1 MSEEVNLSEE
11 SNNSENEANN
21 PENEAN
27 NSENEPLDQKELLE
41 DVAEIRQMIH
51 QQRFAECN
59 PMLFAIIKNCPNQQP
74 YIHRLV
80 QGLLST
86 VIANL
91 SLFQRKKM
99 SSVMLGFLKQDAK
112 AIKEFE
118 IPETTPETRAKLVSE
133 AISELDQFLVD
144 VEMDIRSE
152 LGVFKDLKKKGEE
165 IDVKEVKP
173 TLEKFVSREAMLF
186 LNHDLSKEEQD
197 QASATLYQEWEECRE
212 KIFGRFVSSGHWNDE
227 ERAEVKD
234 TILSPTVDSL
244 TSQLLVSAITLS
256 AATVF
261 DMGKFTLL
269 YDIYRQTDDDEVKV
283 RALLGW
289 LLVSMNSSCYEQH
302 PDFLSFAEQLTE
314 DCKNDSDLLA
324 EIIKAQKMLAVTVF
338 SEQKSIDYTNDI
350 MSSLS
355 KRFLGDLKNKVAD
368 LLEAD
373 EDMRNIFGVEDDEE
387 TSDEES
393 PIRSVDINTDE
404 DGDPALNVGV
414 DSPLSMDEMMD
425 KGIDILL
432 PQFKMLRD
440 QTEFFTHLYNWFM
453 PFYLKNPHITEA
465 LGFVDEKRKF
475 CKAFCSTARS
485 CPADAYSLANLIVS
499 HPNEI
504 PENIVDC
511 YDDPEDEEDGSKP
524 ADEEEIVNEF
534 FKEPEEHRAKR
545 IRINYIRNL
554 LRFSKFYKEKD
565 ELFTI
570 LDELDDDKP
579 AYAVLA
585 GPLFQ
590 DEFFDKYRMAIA
602 RYSFRRE
609 FPDMVDVMLE
619 GVPCDTLEMH
629 FMKGWVCMQKEDDH
643 SLRMAVDHFKEML
656 KMQPDMKPV
665 YLQLGI
671 CYRKLCQVDEYLENF
686 DKLMEFKDSFS
697 EEELFELKLEKLKF
711 IVMNNRLE
719 EAMPLAYELDYTHPE
734 SQMAGALLTQLLI
747 KIGGEHTE
755 GNFQKAHQRLD
766 EYFAEVNEL
775 FGSFEKMKK
784 SGKDPKNMMMQA
796 MDLFFKMM
804 KNDKAAEAYNNY
816 SLGLLALI
824 EHQPKKAVGPFF
836 RAYAYYE
843 DKDQDVF
850 FEVLREDYKWLKN
863 YGCSFTDIMIIYNQ
877 VVAEHQQSQEEL
889 KKYADKSE

>member
-11 SNNSENEANN
+11 SNN
-21 PENEAN
+21 PEEDV
-27 NSENEPLDQKELLE
+27 LDQDFLLE
-41 DVAEIRQMIH
+41 KVDEMRDLIH
-51 QQRFAECN
+51 QQRFTECK
-59 PMLFAIIKNCPNQQP
+59 PILVAIFENCPNHKQ
-74 YIHRLV
+74 YMRRLMH
-80 QGLLST
+80 GLLKT
-86 VIANL
+86 VLANM
-91 SLFQRKKM
+91 SLLQCKKLPDD
-99 SSVMLGFLKQDAK
+99 MLGFLKQYVKPSEELD
-112 AIKEFE
+112 
-118 IPETTPETRAKLVSE
+118 IPEMTPEARTKFVFGAV
-133 AISELDQFLVD
+133 SELDQLLVD
-144 VEMDIRSE
+144 IEMDIRSDQ
-152 LGVFKDLKKKGEE
+152 GIFKDLKKQGEA
-165 IDVKEVKP
+165 IDIKEVKP

-197 QASATLYQEWEECRE
+197 QASARLYQEWEEFRE
-212 KIFGRFVSSGHWNDE
+212 KIFDRFVSSGYWNNE
-227 ERAEVKD
+227 ERAVVKD

-269 YDIYRQTDDDEVKV
+269 YDIYRLADDDEVKV

-289 LLVSMNSSCYEQH
+289 LLVSTNCGCYEQQ
-302 PDFLSFAEQLTE
+302 PDFRSFAEQLTE
-314 DCKNDSDLLA
+314 DCKNDPDLLA

-350 MSSLS
+350 MASLS
-355 KRFLGDLKNKVAD
+355 KRFLDDLRDKVAD
-368 LLEAD
+368 LLEAG
-373 EDMRNIFGVEDDEE
+373 EDMRNIFGIEDDEE
-387 TSDEES
+387 TSEES
-393 PIRSVDINTDE
+393 PIRSDDTNTDE
-404 DGDPALNVGV
+404 DRIPNLDA
-414 DSPLSMDEMMD
+414 DIESPLSMDEMMD

-511 YDDPEDEEDGSKP
+511 YDDPEDEEDGSES
-524 ADEEEIVNEF
+524 ADEEEIVKEF
-534 FKEPEEHRAKR
+534 FNEPEEHHAKR

-554 LRFSKFYKEKD
+554 MRFSKFYTAKD
-565 ELFTI
+565 EIFNI

-609 FPDMVDVMLE
+609 FPDLVEVMLE

-629 FMKGWVCMQKEDDH
+629 FMKGWVCMQKGDNH
-643 SLRMAVDHFKEML
+643 SLRMAVDHFKKML
-656 KMQPDMKPV
+656 KIKPDMKQV
-665 YLQLGI
+665 YLQLGT
-671 CYRKLCQVDEYLENF
+671 CYRNLIQVDEYLENF

-697 EEELFELKLEKLKF
+697 EEELFELKLDKLKF
-711 IVMNNRLE
+711 IVMNNRFE
-719 EAMPLAYELDYTHPE
+719 EAMPLAYELDYTHSE
-734 SQMAGALLTQLLI
+734 NQMAGALLTQLLI
-747 KIGGEHTE
+747 KIGGEHAE
-755 GNFQKAHQRLD
+755 ENFQKAHQRLD

-775 FGSFEKMKK
+775 FGNFEKMKK
-784 SGKDPKNMMMQA
+784 AGKDTKNMMMQA

-804 KNDKAAEAYNNY
+804 KNDKLAEAYNNY

-824 EHQPKKAVGPFF
+824 EHQPKKAMGPFF
-836 RAYAYYE
+836 RVYAYYVE
-843 DKDQDVF
+843 KDENVF
-850 FEVLREDYKWLKN
+850 FEALKEDYKWLKN
-863 YGCSFTDIMIIYNQ
+863 YGCSYTDLMIIYNQ
-877 VVAEHQQSQEEL
+877 VVAEHQKSQEEI

>member
-11 SNNSENEANN
+11 SNN
-21 PENEAN
+21 PEEVLA
-27 NSENEPLDQKELLE
+27 QKELLE
-41 DVAEIRQMIH
+41 DVVEIRQMIH

-59 PMLFAIIKNCPNQQP
+59 PMLFAIVKNSPNHQP

-86 VIANL
+86 VIASL
-91 SLFQRKKM
+91 SLFQRKKI
-99 SSVMLGFLKQDAK
+99 STEMLGFLKLDAK
-112 AIKEFE
+112 AVKEFK
-118 IPETTPETRAKLVSE
+118 IPETTPEGRAKLVSE

-144 VEMDIRSE
+144 IEMDIRSE
-152 LGVFKDLKKKGEE
+152 QGIFKDLKKLGEE
-165 IDVKEVKP
+165 IDIKEVKP

-197 QASATLYQEWEECRE
+197 QASARLYQEWEEYRE
-212 KIFGRFVSSGHWNDE
+212 KIFDRFVSSGYWNDE
-227 ERAEVKD
+227 ERAVVKD

-269 YDIYRQTDDDEVKV
+269 YDIYRLADDDEVKV

-289 LLVSMNSSCYEQH
+289 LLVSTNCGCYEQQ
-302 PDFLSFAEQLTE
+302 PDFRSFAEQLTE

-350 MSSLS
+350 MASLS
-355 KRFLGDLKNKVAD
+355 KRFLGDLKDKVAN

-373 EDMRNIFGVEDDEE
+373 EDMQNIFGIEDDEE
-387 TSDEES
+387 TSEES

-404 DGDPALNVGV
+404 DGIPNLDVDM

-511 YDDPEDEEDGSKP
+511 YDDPEDEGDGSEP

-534 FKEPEEHRAKR
+534 FKEPGEHRAKR

-554 LRFSKFYKEKD
+554 LRFSKFYTAKD
-565 ELFTI
+565 EIFNI

-609 FPDMVDVMLE
+609 FPDLVEVMLE

-643 SLRMAVDHFKEML
+643 SLRMAVDHFKKML
-656 KMQPDMKPV
+656 KIKPDMKQV

-671 CYRKLCQVDEYLENF
+671 CYRNLIQVDEYLENF

-697 EEELFELKLEKLKF
+697 EEELFELKLDKLKF
-711 IVMNNRLE
+711 IVMNNRFE

-734 SQMAGALLTQLLI
+734 NQMAGALLTQLLI
-747 KIGGEHTE
+747 KIGGEHAE
-755 GNFQKAHQRLD
+755 ENFQKAHQRLD
-766 EYFAEVNEL
+766 EYFAEANEL

-784 SGKDPKNMMMQA
+784 EGKDTKNMMMQA

-824 EHQPKKAVGPFF
+824 EHQPKKAMGPFF
-836 RAYAYYE
+836 RAYAYYVE
-843 DKDQDVF
+843 KDENVF
-850 FEVLREDYKWLKN
+850 FEALKEDYKWLKN
-863 YGCSFTDIMIIYNQ
+863 YGCSYTDLMIIYNQ
-877 VVAEHQQSQEEL
+877 IVAEHQQSQEEI

>member
-11 SNNSENEANN
+11 SNN
-21 PENEAN
+21 PEEDV
-27 NSENEPLDQKELLE
+27 LDQDFLLE
-41 DVAEIRQMIH
+41 KVDEMRQLIH
-51 QQRFAECN
+51 QQRFSECK
-59 PMLFAIIKNCPNQQP
+59 PMLVEVFTPFSSNKQYINRLMQNLLTSLFANM
-74 YIHRLV
+74 
-80 QGLLST
+80 
-86 VIANL
+86 
-91 SLFQRKKM
+91 SLFQRKKIPDGVFGIPIQHNK
-99 SSVMLGFLKQDAK
+99 S
-112 AIKEFE
+112 FE
-118 IPETTPETRAKLVSE
+118 ELDIPEMTPEARAKYISN
-133 AISELDQFLVD
+133 AISELDQLLED
-144 VEMDIRSE
+144 IEMDIRSE
-152 LGVFKDLKKKGEE
+152 QGIFKDLKKQGEE
-165 IDVKEVKP
+165 IDIKEVKP

-197 QASATLYQEWEECRE
+197 LASARLYQEWEEYRE
-212 KIFGRFVSSGHWNDE
+212 KIFDRFVSSGYWNDE
-227 ERAEVKD
+227 ERAVVKD

-269 YDIYRQTDDDEVKV
+269 YDIYRLADDDEVKV

-289 LLVSMNSSCYEQH
+289 LLVSTNCGSYEQQ
-302 PDFLSFAEQLTE
+302 PDFRSFAEQFTE

-350 MSSLS
+350 MASLS
-355 KRFLGDLKNKVAD
+355 KRFLDDLRDKVAD

-373 EDMRNIFGVEDDEE
+373 EDMRNIFGIEDDEE
-387 TSDEES
+387 TSEES
-393 PIRSVDINTDE
+393 PIRSDDTNTDK
-404 DGDPALNVGV
+404 DGIPNLDA
-414 DSPLSMDEMMD
+414 DIESPLSMDEMMD

-485 CPADAYSLANLIVS
+485 CPADAYSLANLIIS

-511 YDDPEDEEDGSKP
+511 YDDPEDEGDGSEP

-534 FKEPEEHRAKR
+534 FKEPGEHRAKR

-609 FPDMVDVMLE
+609 FPDLVEVMLE

-629 FMKGWVCMQKEDDH
+629 FMKGWVCMQKGDNH
-643 SLRMAVDHFKEML
+643 SLRMAVDYFKKML
-656 KMQPDMKPV
+656 KIKPDMKQV
-665 YLQLGI
+665 YLQLGT
-671 CYRKLCQVDEYLENF
+671 CYRNLIQVDEYLDNF

-697 EEELFELKLEKLKF
+697 EEELFELKLDKLKF
-711 IVMNNRLE
+711 IVMNNRFE

-734 SQMAGALLTQLLI
+734 NQMAGALLTQLLI
-747 KIGGEHTE
+747 KIGGEHAE
-755 GNFQKAHQRLD
+755 ENFQKAHQRLD

-784 SGKDPKNMMMQA
+784 AGKDTKNMMMQA

-804 KNDKAAEAYNNY
+804 KNDKLAEAYNNY

-824 EHQPKKAVGPFF
+824 EHQPKKAMGPFF
-836 RAYAYYE
+836 RVYAYYVE
-843 DKDQDVF
+843 KDENVF
-850 FEVLREDYKWLKN
+850 FEALKEDYKWLKN
-863 YGCSFTDIMIIYNQ
+863 YGCSYTDLMIIYNQ
-877 VVAEHQQSQEEL
+877 VVAEHQKSQEEI

>member
-11 SNNSENEANN
+11 SNSQEEV
-21 PENEAN
+21 
-27 NSENEPLDQKELLE
+27 LDQDFLLE
-41 DVAEIRQMIH
+41 KVDEMRDLIH
-51 QQRFAECN
+51 QQRFAECK
-59 PMLFAIIKNCPNQQP
+59 PMLVAIFENCPNHKQ
-74 YIHRLV
+74 YMRRLMH
-80 QGLLST
+80 GLLTT
-86 VIANL
+86 VLANM
-91 SLFQRKKM
+91 SLLQRKKLPDD
-99 SSVMLGFLKQDAK
+99 MLGILKQYVKPSEELD
-112 AIKEFE
+112 
-118 IPETTPETRAKLVSE
+118 IPEMTPEARTKFVFGAV
-133 AISELDQFLVD
+133 SELDQLLED
-144 VEMDIRSE
+144 IEMDIRSE
-152 LGVFKDLKKKGEE
+152 QGIFKDLKKQGEA
-165 IDVKEVKP
+165 IDIKEVKS

-197 QASATLYQEWEECRE
+197 QASARLYQEWEEYRE
-212 KIFGRFVSSGHWNDE
+212 KIFDRFVSSGYWNDE
-227 ERAEVKD
+227 ERAAVKD

-269 YDIYRQTDDDEVKV
+269 YDIYRLADDDEVKV

-289 LLVSMNSSCYEQH
+289 LLVSTNCGCYEQQ
-302 PDFLSFAEQLTE
+302 PDFRSFAEQLTE

-350 MSSLS
+350 MASLS
-355 KRFLGDLKNKVAD
+355 KRFLGDLKDKVAN

-373 EDMRNIFGVEDDEE
+373 EDMRNIFEIDEDEE
-387 TSDEES
+387 TSEES

-404 DGDPALNVGV
+404 DGIPNLDVDM

-511 YDDPEDEEDGSKP
+511 YDDPEDEGDGSEP

-534 FKEPEEHRAKR
+534 FKEPGEHRAKR

-609 FPDMVDVMLE
+609 FPDLVEVMLE

-629 FMKGWVCMQKEDDH
+629 FMKGWVCMQKGNNH
-643 SLRMAVDHFKEML
+643 SLRMAVDHFKKML
-656 KMQPDMKPV
+656 KIKPDMKQV

-671 CYRKLCQVDEYLENF
+671 CYRNLIQVDEYLENF

-697 EEELFELKLEKLKF
+697 EEELFELKLDKLKF
-711 IVMNNRLE
+711 LVMNNRLE

-734 SQMAGALLTQLLI
+734 NQMAGALLTQLLI
-747 KIGGEHTE
+747 KIGGEHAE
-755 GNFQKAHQRLD
+755 ENFQKAHQRLD
-766 EYFAEVNEL
+766 EYFAEANEL

-784 SGKDPKNMMMQA
+784 EGKDTKNMMMQA

-824 EHQPKKAVGPFF
+824 EHQPKKAMGPFF
-836 RAYAYYE
+836 RAYAYYVE
-843 DKDQDVF
+843 KDENVF
-850 FEVLREDYKWLKN
+850 FEALKEDYKWLKN
-863 YGCSFTDIMIIYNQ
+863 YGCSYTDLMIIYNQ
-877 VVAEHQQSQEEL
+877 VVAEHQKSQEEI

>member
-11 SNNSENEANN
+11 SNN
-21 PENEAN
+21 PEEDV
-27 NSENEPLDQKELLE
+27 LDQDFLLE
-41 DVAEIRQMIH
+41 KVDEMRDLIH
-51 QQRFAECN
+51 QQRFTECK
-59 PMLFAIIKNCPNQQP
+59 PILVAIFENCPNHKQ
-74 YIHRLV
+74 YMRRLMY
-80 QGLLST
+80 GLLKT
-86 VIANL
+86 VLANM
-91 SLFQRKKM
+91 SLLQCKKLPDD
-99 SSVMLGFLKQDAK
+99 MLGFLKQYVKPSEELD
-112 AIKEFE
+112 
-118 IPETTPETRAKLVSE
+118 IPEMTPEARTKFVFGAV
-133 AISELDQFLVD
+133 SELDQLLVD
-144 VEMDIRSE
+144 IEMDIRSDQ
-152 LGVFKDLKKKGEE
+152 GIFKDLKKQGEA
-165 IDVKEVKP
+165 IDIKEVKP

-197 QASATLYQEWEECRE
+197 QASARLYQEWEEYRE
-212 KIFGRFVSSGHWNDE
+212 KIFDRFVSSGYWNNE
-227 ERAEVKD
+227 ERAVVKD

-269 YDIYRQTDDDEVKV
+269 YDIYRLADDDEVKV

-289 LLVSMNSSCYEQH
+289 LLVSTNCGSYEQQ
-302 PDFLSFAEQLTE
+302 PDFRSFAEQLTE
-314 DCKNDSDLLA
+314 DCKNDPDLLA

-350 MSSLS
+350 MASLS
-355 KRFLGDLKNKVAD
+355 KRFLDDLRDKVAD

-373 EDMRNIFGVEDDEE
+373 EDMRNIFGIEDDEE
-387 TSDEES
+387 TSEES
-393 PIRSVDINTDE
+393 PIRSDETNTDE
-404 DGDPALNVGV
+404 DRIPNLDA
-414 DSPLSMDEMMD
+414 DIESPLSMDEMMD

-499 HPNEI
+499 HSNEI

-511 YDDPEDEEDGSKP
+511 YDDPEDEEDGSES
-524 ADEEEIVNEF
+524 ADEEEIVKEF
-534 FKEPEEHRAKR
+534 FNEPEEHRAKR

-554 LRFSKFYKEKD
+554 MRFSKFYTAKD
-565 ELFTI
+565 EIFNI
-570 LDELDDDKP
+570 FDELDDDKP

-609 FPDMVDVMLE
+609 FPDLVEVMLE

-629 FMKGWVCMQKEDDH
+629 FMKGWVCMQKGDNH
-643 SLRMAVDHFKEML
+643 SLRMAVDHFKKML
-656 KMQPDMKPV
+656 KIKPDMKQV
-665 YLQLGI
+665 YLQLGT
-671 CYRKLCQVDEYLENF
+671 CYRNLIQVDEYLENF

-697 EEELFELKLEKLKF
+697 EEELFELKLDKLKF
-711 IVMNNRLE
+711 IVMNNRFE

-734 SQMAGALLTQLLI
+734 NQMAGALLTQLLI
-747 KIGGEHTE
+747 KIGGEHAE
-755 GNFQKAHQRLD
+755 ENFQKAHQRLD

-784 SGKDPKNMMMQA
+784 AGKDTKNMMMQA

-804 KNDKAAEAYNNY
+804 KNDKLAEAYNNY

-824 EHQPKKAVGPFF
+824 EHQPKKAMGPFF
-836 RAYAYYE
+836 RVYAYYVE
-843 DKDQDVF
+843 KDENVF
-850 FEVLREDYKWLKN
+850 FEALKEDYKWLKN
-863 YGCSFTDIMIIYNQ
+863 YGCSYTDLMIIYNQ
-877 VVAEHQQSQEEL
+877 VVAEHQKSQEEI

>member
-11 SNNSENEANN
+11 SNN
-21 PENEAN
+21 PEEDV
-27 NSENEPLDQKELLE
+27 LDQDFLLE
-41 DVAEIRQMIH
+41 KVDEMRDLIH
-51 QQRFAECN
+51 QQRFTECK
-59 PMLFAIIKNCPNQQP
+59 PILVAIFENCPNHKQ
-74 YIHRLV
+74 YMRRLMH
-80 QGLLST
+80 GLLKT
-86 VIANL
+86 VLANM
-91 SLFQRKKM
+91 SLLQCKKLPDD
-99 SSVMLGFLKQDAK
+99 MLGFLKQYVKPSEELD
-112 AIKEFE
+112 
-118 IPETTPETRAKLVSE
+118 IPEMTPEARTKFVFGAV
-133 AISELDQFLVD
+133 SELDQLLVD
-144 VEMDIRSE
+144 IEMDIRSDQ
-152 LGVFKDLKKKGEE
+152 GIFKDLKKQGEA
-165 IDVKEVKP
+165 IDIKEVKP

-197 QASATLYQEWEECRE
+197 QASARLYQEWEEYRE
-212 KIFGRFVSSGHWNDE
+212 KIFDRFVSSGYWNNE
-227 ERAEVKD
+227 ERAVVKD

-269 YDIYRQTDDDEVKV
+269 YDIYRLADDDEVKV

-289 LLVSMNSSCYEQH
+289 LLVSTNCGSYEQQ
-302 PDFLSFAEQLTE
+302 PDFRSFAEQLTE
-314 DCKNDSDLLA
+314 DCKNDPDLLA

-350 MSSLS
+350 MASLS
-355 KRFLGDLKNKVAD
+355 KRFLDDLRDKVAD

-373 EDMRNIFGVEDDEE
+373 EDMRNIFGIEDDEE
-387 TSDEES
+387 TSEES
-393 PIRSVDINTDE
+393 PIRSDDTNTDK
-404 DGDPALNVGV
+404 DGIPNLDA
-414 DSPLSMDEMMD
+414 DIESPLSMDEMMD

-499 HPNEI
+499 HSNEI

-511 YDDPEDEEDGSKP
+511 YDDPEDEEDGSES
-524 ADEEEIVNEF
+524 ADEEEIVKEF
-534 FKEPEEHRAKR
+534 FNEPEEHRAKR

-554 LRFSKFYKEKD
+554 MRFSKFYTAKD
-565 ELFTI
+565 EIFNI

-609 FPDMVDVMLE
+609 FPDLVEVMLE

-629 FMKGWVCMQKEDDH
+629 FMKGWVCMQKGDNH
-643 SLRMAVDHFKEML
+643 SLRMAVDHFKKML
-656 KMQPDMKPV
+656 KIKPDMKQV
-665 YLQLGI
+665 YLQLGT
-671 CYRKLCQVDEYLENF
+671 CYRNLIQVDEYLDNF

-697 EEELFELKLEKLKF
+697 EEELFELKLDKLKF
-711 IVMNNRLE
+711 IVMNNRFE

-734 SQMAGALLTQLLI
+734 NQMAGALLTQLLI
-747 KIGGEHTE
+747 KIGGEHAE
-755 GNFQKAHQRLD
+755 ENFQKAHQRLD

-784 SGKDPKNMMMQA
+784 AGKDTKNMMMQA

-804 KNDKAAEAYNNY
+804 KNDKLAEAYNNY

-824 EHQPKKAVGPFF
+824 EHQPKKAMGPFF
-836 RAYAYYE
+836 RVYAYYVE
-843 DKDQDVF
+843 KDENVF
-850 FEVLREDYKWLKN
+850 FEALKEDYKWLKN
-863 YGCSFTDIMIIYNQ
+863 YGCSYTDLMIIYNQ
-877 VVAEHQQSQEEL
+877 VVAEHQKSQEEI

>member
-11 SNNSENEANN
+11 SNN
-21 PENEAN
+21 PEEV
-27 NSENEPLDQKELLE
+27 LDQDELLE
-41 DVAEIRQMIH
+41 KIDEMRQLIH
-51 QQRFAECN
+51 QQRFTECKPLLVAVFTPLPSN
-59 PMLFAIIKNCPNQQP
+59 KQ
-74 YIHRLV
+74 YVKRLL
-80 QGLLST
+80 QSLLT
-86 VIANL
+86 ALAANM
-91 SLFQRKKM
+91 SLFQRKKIPDG
-99 SSVMLGFLKQDAK
+99 VFGFPLQH
-112 AIKEFE
+112 IKSFE
-118 IPETTPETRAKLVSE
+118 ELDIPEMTPETRAKYISS
-133 AISELDQFLVD
+133 AISGLDQLLED
-144 VEMDIRSE
+144 IEMDIRSDQ
-152 LGVFKDLKKKGEE
+152 GVFKDLKKQGEA
-165 IDVKEVKP
+165 IDIKEVKP

-197 QASATLYQEWEECRE
+197 QASARLYQEWEEYRE
-212 KIFGRFVSSGHWNDE
+212 KIFGRFVSSGHWTDE
-227 ERAEVKD
+227 ECAAVKD
-234 TILSPTVDSL
+234 SILSPTVDSL

-289 LLVSMNSSCYEQH
+289 LLVSMNSSYCEQH
-302 PDFLSFAEQLTE
+302 PDFRSFAEQLTE
-314 DCKNDSDLLA
+314 DCKNDQDLLA
-324 EIIKAQKMLAVTVF
+324 DIIKAQKMLAVTVF

-368 LLEAD
+368 LLDAD
-373 EDMRNIFGVEDDEE
+373 EDMRNIFEIDEDEE
-387 TSDEES
+387 TSEEES
-393 PIRSVDINTDE
+393 PIRSVDINIDE
-404 DGDPALNVGV
+404 DGVDNLNVGV

-440 QTEFFTHLYNWFM
+440 QTDFFTHLYNWFM
-453 PFYLKNPHITEA
+453 PFYLKNPHVTEA

-485 CPADAYSLANLIVS
+485 CPADAYSLANLIIS

-511 YDDPEDEEDGSKP
+511 YDDPEDEGDGSEP

-534 FKEPEEHRAKR
+534 FKEPGEHRAKR

-554 LRFSKFYKEKD
+554 LRFSKFYKGKD

-609 FPDMVDVMLE
+609 FPDMVEVMLE

-643 SLRMAVDHFKEML
+643 SLRMAVSHFKEML
-656 KMQPDMKPV
+656 KMQPDMKQV

-671 CYRKLCQVDEYLENF
+671 CYRNLIQVDEYLENF

-697 EEELFELKLEKLKF
+697 EEELFELKLDKLKF
-711 IVMNNRLE
+711 IVMNNRFE

-734 SQMAGALLTQLLI
+734 NQMAGALLTQLLI

-755 GNFQKAHQRLD
+755 ENFQKAHQRLD
-766 EYFAEVNEL
+766 EYFAEANEL

-784 SGKDPKNMMMQA
+784 EGKDTKNMMMQA

-824 EHQPKKAVGPFF
+824 EHQPKKAMGPFF
-836 RAYAYYE
+836 RAYAYYVE
-843 DKDQDVF
+843 KDENVF
-850 FEVLREDYKWLKN
+850 FEALKEDYKWLKD
-863 YGCSFTDIMIIYNQ
+863 YGCSYTDLMIIYNQ
-877 VVAEHQQSQEEL
+877 VVAEHQKSQEEI

>member
-21 PENEAN
+21 PENE
-27 NSENEPLDQKELLE
+27 SLDQKELLE
-41 DVAEIRQMIH
+41 DVAEMRQLIH
-51 QQRFAECN
+51 QQRFAECK
-59 PMLFAIIKNCPNQQP
+59 PLLIAILKNCPNNQP
-74 YIHRLV
+74 YMNRLG
-80 QGLLST
+80 QGLLT
-86 VIANL
+86 TAVVNL

-99 SSVMLGFLKQDAK
+99 PDEMLGFLKLENK
-112 AIKEFE
+112 ALKEFE
-118 IPETTPETRAKLVSE
+118 IPETTPEGRAKQISY
-133 AISELDQFLVD
+133 AISELDQLLVD
-144 VEMDIRSE
+144 IEMDIRSE
-152 LGVFKDLKKKGEE
+152 QGIFKDLKKQGEE
-165 IDVKEVKP
+165 IDIKEVKP

-212 KIFGRFVSSGHWNDE
+212 KIFGRFVSSGYWNDE
-227 ERAEVKD
+227 ERAAVKD

-269 YDIYRQTDDDEVKV
+269 YDIYRQADDDEVKV

-302 PDFLSFAEQLTE
+302 PDFRSFAEQLTE
-314 DCKNDSDLLA
+314 DCKNDPDLLA

-355 KRFLGDLKNKVAD
+355 KRFLGELKNKVAD
-368 LLEAD
+368 LLDAD

-387 TSDEES
+387 TSEEES

-511 YDDPEDEEDGSKP
+511 YDDPEDEGDGSET

-629 FMKGWVCMQKEDDH
+629 FMKGWVCMQKEDDP

-747 KIGGEHTE
+747 KTGGEHAE
-755 GNFQKAHQRLD
+755 ENFQKAHQRLD

-877 VVAEHQQSQEEL
+877 IVAEHQQSQEEL

>member
-11 SNNSENEANN
+11 SNN
-21 PENEAN
+21 PEEDV
-27 NSENEPLDQKELLE
+27 LDQDFLLE
-41 DVAEIRQMIH
+41 KVDEMRDLIH
-51 QQRFAECN
+51 QQRFSECK
-59 PMLFAIIKNCPNQQP
+59 PMLVEVFTPFSSNKQYINRLLQSLLTSLFANM
-74 YIHRLV
+74 
-80 QGLLST
+80 
-86 VIANL
+86 
-91 SLFQRKKM
+91 SLFQRKKIPDG
-99 SSVMLGFLKQDAK
+99 VFGFPIQHNKS
-112 AIKEFE
+112 FE
-118 IPETTPETRAKLVSE
+118 ELDIPEMTPEARAKY
-133 AISELDQFLVD
+133 ISSTISGLDQLLVD
-144 VEMDIRSE
+144 VEMDIRSDQ
-152 LGVFKDLKKKGEE
+152 GVFKDLKKLGEE
-165 IDVKEVKP
+165 IDIKEVKS

-197 QASATLYQEWEECRE
+197 QASARLYQEWEECRE
-212 KIFGRFVSSGHWNDE
+212 KIFGRFVSSGYWNDE
-227 ERAEVKD
+227 ERAAVKD

-289 LLVSMNSSCYEQH
+289 LLVSTNCGCYEQH
-302 PDFLSFAEQLTE
+302 PDFRSFAEQLTE

-368 LLEAD
+368 LLDAD
-373 EDMRNIFGVEDDEE
+373 EDMRNLFGIDEDEE
-387 TSDEES
+387 TSEEES

-404 DGDPALNVGV
+404 DGVDNLNVDV

-440 QTEFFTHLYNWFM
+440 QTDFFTHLYNWFM
-453 PFYLKNPHITEA
+453 PFYLKNPHVTEA

-485 CPADAYSLANLIVS
+485 CPADAYSLANLIIS

-511 YDDPEDEEDGSKP
+511 YDDPEDDGDGSEP

-534 FKEPEEHRAKR
+534 FKEPGEHRAKR

-609 FPDMVDVMLE
+609 FPDMIEVMLE

-629 FMKGWVCMQKEDDH
+629 FMKGWVCMQKGDDH
-643 SLRMAVDHFKEML
+643 SLRMAVDHFKKML
-656 KMQPDMKPV
+656 KIKPDMKQV

-671 CYRKLCQVDEYLENF
+671 CYRNLIQVDEYLENF

-697 EEELFELKLEKLKF
+697 EEELFELKLDKLKF
-711 IVMNNRLE
+711 IVMNNRFE

-734 SQMAGALLTQLLI
+734 NQMAGALLTQLLI
-747 KIGGEHTE
+747 KIGGEHAE
-755 GNFQKAHQRLD
+755 ENFQKAHQRLD

-775 FGSFEKMKK
+775 FGSFDKMKK
-784 SGKDPKNMMMQA
+784 SGKDTKNMMMQA

-804 KNDKAAEAYNNY
+804 KNDKLAEAYNNY
-816 SLGLLALI
+816 SQGLLALI
-824 EHQPKKAVGPFF
+824 EHQPKKALEPFF
-836 RAYAYYE
+836 RAYAYYVE
-843 DKDQDVF
+843 KDENVF
-850 FEVLREDYKWLKN
+850 FEALKEDYKWLKN
-863 YGCSFTDIMIIYNQ
+863 YGCSYTDLMIIYNQ
-877 VVAEHQQSQEEL
+877 VVAEHQQTEDEL

>member
-11 SNNSENEANN
+11 SNN
-21 PENEAN
+21 PEEDV
-27 NSENEPLDQKELLE
+27 LDQVFLLE
-41 DVAEIRQMIH
+41 KVDEMRDLIH
-51 QQRFAECN
+51 QQRFTECK
-59 PMLFAIIKNCPNQQP
+59 PILVAIFENCPNHKQ
-74 YIHRLV
+74 YMRRLMH
-80 QGLLST
+80 GLLKT
-86 VIANL
+86 VLANM
-91 SLFQRKKM
+91 SLLQCKKLPDD
-99 SSVMLGFLKQDAK
+99 MLGFLKQYVKPSEELD
-112 AIKEFE
+112 
-118 IPETTPETRAKLVSE
+118 IPEMTPEARTKFVFGAV
-133 AISELDQFLVD
+133 SELDQLLVD
-144 VEMDIRSE
+144 IEMDIRSDQ
-152 LGVFKDLKKKGEE
+152 GIFKDLKKQGEA
-165 IDVKEVKP
+165 IDIKEVKP

-197 QASATLYQEWEECRE
+197 QASARLYQEWEEYRE
-212 KIFGRFVSSGHWNDE
+212 KIFDRFVSSGYWNNE
-227 ERAEVKD
+227 ERAVVKD

-269 YDIYRQTDDDEVKV
+269 YDIYRLADDDEVKV

-289 LLVSMNSSCYEQH
+289 LLVSTNCGSYEQQ
-302 PDFLSFAEQLTE
+302 PDFRSFAEQLTE
-314 DCKNDSDLLA
+314 DCKNDPDLLA

-350 MSSLS
+350 MASLS
-355 KRFLGDLKNKVAD
+355 KRFLDDLRDKVAD

-373 EDMRNIFGVEDDEE
+373 EDMRNIFGIEDDEE
-387 TSDEES
+387 TSEES
-393 PIRSVDINTDE
+393 PIRSDDTNTDE
-404 DGDPALNVGV
+404 DRIPNLDA
-414 DSPLSMDEMMD
+414 DIESPLSMDEMMD

-499 HPNEI
+499 HSNEI

-511 YDDPEDEEDGSKP
+511 YDDPEDEEDGSES
-524 ADEEEIVNEF
+524 ADEEEIVKDF
-534 FKEPEEHRAKR
+534 FNEPEEHRAKR

-554 LRFSKFYKEKD
+554 MRFSKFYTAKD
-565 ELFTI
+565 EIFNI
-570 LDELDDDKP
+570 FDELDDDKP

-609 FPDMVDVMLE
+609 FPDLVEVMLE

-629 FMKGWVCMQKEDDH
+629 FMKGWVCMQKGDNH
-643 SLRMAVDHFKEML
+643 SLRMAVDHFKKML
-656 KMQPDMKPV
+656 KIKPDMKQV
-665 YLQLGI
+665 YLQLGT
-671 CYRKLCQVDEYLENF
+671 CYRNLIQVDEYLENF

-697 EEELFELKLEKLKF
+697 EEELFELKLDKLKF
-711 IVMNNRLE
+711 IVMNNRFE

-734 SQMAGALLTQLLI
+734 NQMAGALLTQLLI
-747 KIGGEHTE
+747 KIGGEHAE
-755 GNFQKAHQRLD
+755 ENFQKAHQRLD

-784 SGKDPKNMMMQA
+784 AGKDTKNMMMQA

-804 KNDKAAEAYNNY
+804 KNDKLAEAYNNY

-824 EHQPKKAVGPFF
+824 EHQPKKAMGPFF
-836 RAYAYYE
+836 RVYAYYVE
-843 DKDQDVF
+843 KDENVF
-850 FEVLREDYKWLKN
+850 FEALKEDYKWLKN
-863 YGCSFTDIMIIYNQ
+863 YGCSYTDLMIIYNQ
-877 VVAEHQQSQEEL
+877 VVAEHQKSQEEI

>member
-11 SNNSENEANN
+11 SNN
-21 PENEAN
+21 PEEV
-27 NSENEPLDQKELLE
+27 LDQDELLE
-41 DVAEIRQMIH
+41 KIDEMRQLIH
-51 QQRFAECN
+51 QQRFTECKPLLVAAFTPLPSN
-59 PMLFAIIKNCPNQQP
+59 KQYVN
-74 YIHRLV
+74 RLL
-80 QGLLST
+80 QSLLT
-86 VIANL
+86 ALAANM
-91 SLFQRKKM
+91 SLFQRKKIPDG
-99 SSVMLGFLKQDAK
+99 VFGFPLQH
-112 AIKEFE
+112 IKSFE
-118 IPETTPETRAKLVSE
+118 ELDIPEMTPETRAKYISS
-133 AISELDQFLVD
+133 AISGLDQLLED
-144 VEMDIRSE
+144 IEMDIRSDQ
-152 LGVFKDLKKKGEE
+152 GVFKDLKKQGEA
-165 IDVKEVKP
+165 IDIKEVKP

-197 QASATLYQEWEECRE
+197 QASARLYQEWEEYRE
-212 KIFGRFVSSGHWNDE
+212 KIFGRFVSSGHWTDE
-227 ERAEVKD
+227 ECAAVKD

-289 LLVSMNSSCYEQH
+289 LLVSMNSSYCEQH
-302 PDFLSFAEQLTE
+302 PDFRSFAEQLTE

-324 EIIKAQKMLAVTVF
+324 DIIKAQKMLAVTVF

-368 LLEAD
+368 LLDAD
-373 EDMRNIFGVEDDEE
+373 EDMRNLFEIDEDEE
-387 TSDEES
+387 TSEEES

-404 DGDPALNVGV
+404 DGVDNLNVGV

-440 QTEFFTHLYNWFM
+440 QTDFFTHLYNWFM
-453 PFYLKNPHITEA
+453 PFYLKNPHVTEA

-485 CPADAYSLANLIVS
+485 CPADAYSLANLIIS

-511 YDDPEDEEDGSKP
+511 YDDPEDEGDGSEP

-534 FKEPEEHRAKR
+534 FKEPGEHRAKR

-554 LRFSKFYKEKD
+554 LRFSKFYKGKD

-609 FPDMVDVMLE
+609 FPDLVEVMLE

-643 SLRMAVDHFKEML
+643 SLRMAVSHFKEML
-656 KMQPDMKPV
+656 KMQPDMKQV

-671 CYRKLCQVDEYLENF
+671 CYRNLIQVDEYLENF

-697 EEELFELKLEKLKF
+697 EEELFELKLDKLKF
-711 IVMNNRLE
+711 IVMNNRFE

-734 SQMAGALLTQLLI
+734 NQMAGALLTQLLI
-747 KIGGEHTE
+747 KIGGEHAE
-755 GNFQKAHQRLD
+755 ENFQKAHQRLD
-766 EYFAEVNEL
+766 EYFAEANEL

-784 SGKDPKNMMMQA
+784 EGKDTKNMMMQA

-824 EHQPKKAVGPFF
+824 EHQPKKALEPFF
-836 RAYAYYE
+836 RAYAYYVE
-843 DKDQDVF
+843 KDENVF
-850 FEVLREDYKWLKN
+850 FEALKEDYKWLKN
-863 YGCSFTDIMIIYNQ
+863 YGCSYTDLMIIYNQ
-877 VVAEHQQSQEEL
+877 VVAEHQQTEDEL

>member
-11 SNNSENEANN
+11 SNN
-21 PENEAN
+21 PEEVLA
-27 NSENEPLDQKELLE
+27 QKELLE
-41 DVAEIRQMIH
+41 DVVEIRQMIH

-59 PMLFAIIKNCPNQQP
+59 PMLFAIIKNSPNHQP

-86 VIANL
+86 VIASL
-91 SLFQRKKM
+91 SLFQRKKI
-99 SSVMLGFLKQDAK
+99 STEMLGFLKLDAK
-112 AIKEFE
+112 AVKEFK
-118 IPETTPETRAKLVSE
+118 IPETTPEGRAKLVSD

-144 VEMDIRSE
+144 IEMDIRSE
-152 LGVFKDLKKKGEE
+152 QGIFKDLKKQGEA
-165 IDVKEVKP
+165 IDIKEVKP

-197 QASATLYQEWEECRE
+197 QASACLYQEWEEYRE
-212 KIFGRFVSSGHWNDE
+212 KIFDRFVTAGYWNDE
-227 ERAEVKD
+227 ERAVVKD

-269 YDIYRQTDDDEVKV
+269 YDIYRLADDDEVKV

-289 LLVSMNSSCYEQH
+289 LLVSTNCGCYEQH
-302 PDFLSFAEQLTE
+302 PDFRSFAEQLTE
-314 DCKNDSDLLA
+314 DCKNDPDLLA

-350 MSSLS
+350 MASLS
-355 KRFLGDLKNKVAD
+355 KRFLGDLKDKVAD

-373 EDMRNIFGVEDDEE
+373 EDMRNIFEIDEDEE
-387 TSDEES
+387 TSEES

-404 DGDPALNVGV
+404 DGIDNLDA
-414 DSPLSMDEMMD
+414 DIESPLSMDEMMD

-511 YDDPEDEEDGSKP
+511 YDDPEDEEDGSVS
-524 ADEEEIVNEF
+524 ADEEEIVKEF
-534 FKEPEEHRAKR
+534 FNEPEEHRAKR

-554 LRFSKFYKEKD
+554 MRFSKFYTAKD
-565 ELFTI
+565 EIFNI

-609 FPDMVDVMLE
+609 FPDLVEVMLE

-629 FMKGWVCMQKEDDH
+629 FMKGWVGMQKGDNH
-643 SLRMAVDHFKEML
+643 GLCMAVDHFKKML
-656 KMQPDMKPV
+656 KIKPDMKQV

-671 CYRKLCQVDEYLENF
+671 CYRNLIQVDEYLENF

-697 EEELFELKLEKLKF
+697 EEELFELKLDKLKF
-711 IVMNNRLE
+711 IVMNNRFE

-734 SQMAGALLTQLLI
+734 NQMAGALLTQLLI
-747 KIGGEHTE
+747 KIGGEHAE
-755 GNFQKAHQRLD
+755 ENFQKAHQRLD

-784 SGKDPKNMMMQA
+784 EGKDTKNMMMQA

-804 KNDKAAEAYNNY
+804 KNDKLAEAYNNY

-824 EHQPKKAVGPFF
+824 EHQPKKAMGPFF
-836 RAYAYYE
+836 RAYAYYVE
-843 DKDQDVF
+843 KDENVF
-850 FEVLREDYKWLKN
+850 FEALKEDYKWLKN
-863 YGCSFTDIMIIYNQ
+863 YGCSYTDLMIIYNQ
-877 VVAEHQQSQEEL
+877 VVAEHQKSQEEI

>member
-11 SNNSENEANN
+11 SNN
-21 PENEAN
+21 PEEDV
-27 NSENEPLDQKELLE
+27 LDQDFLLE
-41 DVAEIRQMIH
+41 KVDEMRDLIH
-51 QQRFAECN
+51 QQRFTECK
-59 PMLFAIIKNCPNQQP
+59 PILVAIFENCPNHKQ
-74 YIHRLV
+74 YMRRLMH
-80 QGLLST
+80 GLLKT
-86 VIANL
+86 VLANM
-91 SLFQRKKM
+91 SLLQCKKLPDD
-99 SSVMLGFLKQDAK
+99 MLGFLKQYVKPSEELD
-112 AIKEFE
+112 
-118 IPETTPETRAKLVSE
+118 IPEMTPEARTKFVFGAV
-133 AISELDQFLVD
+133 SELDQLLVD
-144 VEMDIRSE
+144 IEMDIRSDQ
-152 LGVFKDLKKKGEE
+152 GIFKDLKKQGEA
-165 IDVKEVKP
+165 IDIKEVKP

-197 QASATLYQEWEECRE
+197 QASARLYQEWEEYRE
-212 KIFGRFVSSGHWNDE
+212 KIFDRFVSSGYWNNE
-227 ERAEVKD
+227 ERAVVKD

-269 YDIYRQTDDDEVKV
+269 YDIYRLADDDEVKV

-289 LLVSMNSSCYEQH
+289 LLVSTNCGSYEQQ
-302 PDFLSFAEQLTE
+302 PDFRSFAEQLTE
-314 DCKNDSDLLA
+314 DCKNDPDLLA

-350 MSSLS
+350 MASLS
-355 KRFLGDLKNKVAD
+355 KRFLDDLRDKVAD

-373 EDMRNIFGVEDDEE
+373 EDMRNIFGIEDDEE
-387 TSDEES
+387 TSEES
-393 PIRSVDINTDE
+393 PIRSDDTNTDE
-404 DGDPALNVGV
+404 DRIPNLDA
-414 DSPLSMDEMMD
+414 DIESPLSMDEMMD

-499 HPNEI
+499 HSNEI

-511 YDDPEDEEDGSKP
+511 YDDPEDEEDGSES
-524 ADEEEIVNEF
+524 ADEEEIVKEF
-534 FKEPEEHRAKR
+534 FNEPEEHRAKR

-554 LRFSKFYKEKD
+554 MRFSKFYTAKD
-565 ELFTI
+565 EIFNI
-570 LDELDDDKP
+570 FDELDDDKP

-602 RYSFRRE
+602 RFSFRRE
-609 FPDMVDVMLE
+609 FPDLVEVMLE

-629 FMKGWVCMQKEDDH
+629 FMKGWVCMQKGDNH
-643 SLRMAVDHFKEML
+643 SLRMAVDYFKKML
-656 KMQPDMKPV
+656 KIKPDMKQV
-665 YLQLGI
+665 YLQLGT
-671 CYRKLCQVDEYLENF
+671 CYRNLIQVDEYLENF

-697 EEELFELKLEKLKF
+697 EEELFELKLDKLKF
-711 IVMNNRLE
+711 IVMNNRFE

-734 SQMAGALLTQLLI
+734 NQMAGALLTQLLI
-747 KIGGEHTE
+747 KIGGEHAE
-755 GNFQKAHQRLD
+755 ENFQKAHQRLD

-784 SGKDPKNMMMQA
+784 AGKDTKNMMMQA

-804 KNDKAAEAYNNY
+804 KNDKLAEAYNNY

-824 EHQPKKAVGPFF
+824 EHQPKKAMGPFF
-836 RAYAYYE
+836 RVYAYYVE
-843 DKDQDVF
+843 KDENVF
-850 FEVLREDYKWLKN
+850 FEALKEDYKWLKN
-863 YGCSFTDIMIIYNQ
+863 YGCSYTDLMIIYNQ
-877 VVAEHQQSQEEL
+877 VVAEHQKSQEEI

>member
-11 SNNSENEANN
+11 SNN
-21 PENEAN
+21 PEEDV
-27 NSENEPLDQKELLE
+27 LDQNFLLE
-41 DVAEIRQMIH
+41 KVDEMRDLIH
-51 QQRFAECN
+51 QQRFSECK
-59 PMLFAIIKNCPNQQP
+59 PMLVEVFTPFSSNKQYINRLLQSLLTSLFANM
-74 YIHRLV
+74 
-80 QGLLST
+80 
-86 VIANL
+86 
-91 SLFQRKKM
+91 SLFQRKKIPDG
-99 SSVMLGFLKQDAK
+99 VFGFPIQHNKS
-112 AIKEFE
+112 FE
-118 IPETTPETRAKLVSE
+118 ELDIPEMTPEARAKY
-133 AISELDQFLVD
+133 ISSTISGLDQLLVD
-144 VEMDIRSE
+144 VEMDIRSDQ
-152 LGVFKDLKKKGEE
+152 GVFKDLKKLGEE
-165 IDVKEVKP
+165 IDIKEVKS

-197 QASATLYQEWEECRE
+197 QASARLYQEWEECRE
-212 KIFGRFVSSGHWNDE
+212 KIFGRFVSSGYWNDE
-227 ERAEVKD
+227 ERAAVKD

-283 RALLGW
+283 RVLLGW
-289 LLVSMNSSCYEQH
+289 LLVSTNCGCYEQH
-302 PDFLSFAEQLTE
+302 PDFRSFAEQLTE

-368 LLEAD
+368 LQDAD
-373 EDMRNIFGVEDDEE
+373 EDMRNLFGIDEDEE
-387 TSDEES
+387 TSEEES

-404 DGDPALNVGV
+404 DGVDNLNVDV

-440 QTEFFTHLYNWFM
+440 QTDFFTHLYNWFM
-453 PFYLKNPHITEA
+453 PFYLKNPHVTEA

-485 CPADAYSLANLIVS
+485 CPADAYSLANLIIS

-511 YDDPEDEEDGSKP
+511 YDDPEDDGDGSEP

-534 FKEPEEHRAKR
+534 FKEPGEHRAKR

-565 ELFTI
+565 ELFTF

-609 FPDMVDVMLE
+609 FPDMVEVMLE

-629 FMKGWVCMQKEDDH
+629 FMKGWVCMQKGDDH
-643 SLRMAVDHFKEML
+643 SLRMAVDHFKKML
-656 KMQPDMKPV
+656 KIKPDMKQV

-671 CYRKLCQVDEYLENF
+671 CYRNLIQVDEYLENF

-697 EEELFELKLEKLKF
+697 EEELFELKLDKLKF
-711 IVMNNRLE
+711 IVMNNRFE

-734 SQMAGALLTQLLI
+734 NQMAGALLTQLLI
-747 KIGGEHTE
+747 KIGGEHAE
-755 GNFQKAHQRLD
+755 ENFQKAHQRLD

-775 FGSFEKMKK
+775 FGSFDKMKK
-784 SGKDPKNMMMQA
+784 SGKDTKNMMMQA

-804 KNDKAAEAYNNY
+804 KNDKLAEAYNNY
-816 SLGLLALI
+816 SQGLLALI
-824 EHQPKKAVGPFF
+824 EHQPKKALEPFF
-836 RAYAYYE
+836 RAYAYYVE
-843 DKDQDVF
+843 KDENVF
-850 FEVLREDYKWLKN
+850 FEALKEDYKWLKN
-863 YGCSFTDIMIIYNQ
+863 YGCSYTDLMIIYNQ
-877 VVAEHQQSQEEL
+877 VVAEHQQTEDEL

>member
-11 SNNSENEANN
+11 SNSQEE
-21 PENEAN
+21 EV
-27 NSENEPLDQKELLE
+27 LDQDFLLE
-41 DVAEIRQMIH
+41 KVDEMRDLIH
-51 QQRFAECN
+51 QQRFAECK
-59 PMLFAIIKNCPNQQP
+59 PMLVAIFENCPNHKQ
-74 YIHRLV
+74 YMRRLMH
-80 QGLLST
+80 GLLTT
-86 VIANL
+86 VLANM
-91 SLFQRKKM
+91 SLLQRKKLPDD
-99 SSVMLGFLKQDAK
+99 MLGILKQYVKPSEELD
-112 AIKEFE
+112 
-118 IPETTPETRAKLVSE
+118 IPEMTPEARTKFVFG
-133 AISELDQFLVD
+133 AISELDQLLED
-144 VEMDIRSE
+144 IEMDIRSE
-152 LGVFKDLKKKGEE
+152 QGIFKDLKKQGEA
-165 IDVKEVKP
+165 IDIKEVKP

-197 QASATLYQEWEECRE
+197 QASARLYQEWEEYRE
-212 KIFGRFVSSGHWNDE
+212 KIFGRFVSSGHWTDE
-227 ERAEVKD
+227 ECAAVKD

-269 YDIYRQTDDDEVKV
+269 YDIYRLADDDEVKV

-289 LLVSMNSSCYEQH
+289 LLVSTNCGCYEQQ
-302 PDFLSFAEQLTE
+302 PDFRSFAEQLTE

-368 LLEAD
+368 LLDAD
-373 EDMRNIFGVEDDEE
+373 EDMRNLFGIDEDEE
-387 TSDEES
+387 TSEEES

-404 DGDPALNVGV
+404 DGVDNLNVDV

-511 YDDPEDEEDGSKP
+511 YDDPEDEGDGSEP
-524 ADEEEIVNEF
+524 ADEEEIVDEF
-534 FKEPEEHRAKR
+534 FKEPGEHRAKR

-609 FPDMVDVMLE
+609 FPDLVEVMLE

-629 FMKGWVCMQKEDDH
+629 FMKGWACMQKGDNH
-643 SLRMAVDHFKEML
+643 SLRMAVDHFKKML
-656 KMQPDMKPV
+656 KIKPDMKQV

-671 CYRKLCQVDEYLENF
+671 CYRNLIQVDEYLENF

-697 EEELFELKLEKLKF
+697 EEELFELKLDKLKF
-711 IVMNNRLE
+711 IVMNNRFE

-734 SQMAGALLTQLLI
+734 NQMAGALLTQLLI
-747 KIGGEHTE
+747 KIGGEHAE
-755 GNFQKAHQRLD
+755 ENFQKAHQRLD

-784 SGKDPKNMMMQA
+784 EGKDTKNMMMQA

-804 KNDKAAEAYNNY
+804 KNDKLAEAYNNY
-816 SLGLLALI
+816 SQGLLALI
-824 EHQPKKAVGPFF
+824 EHQPKKALEPFF
-836 RAYAYYE
+836 RAYAYYVE
-843 DKDQDVF
+843 KDENVF
-850 FEVLREDYKWLKN
+850 FEALKEDYKWLKN
-863 YGCSFTDIMIIYNQ
+863 YGCSYTDLMIIYNQ
-877 VVAEHQQSQEEL
+877 VVAEHQQTEDEL

>member
-11 SNNSENEANN
+11 SNSQEEV
-21 PENEAN
+21 
-27 NSENEPLDQKELLE
+27 LDQDFLLE
-41 DVAEIRQMIH
+41 KVDEMRDLIH
-51 QQRFAECN
+51 QQRFAECK
-59 PMLFAIIKNCPNQQP
+59 PMLVAIFENCPNHKQ
-74 YIHRLV
+74 YMRRLMH
-80 QGLLST
+80 GLLTT
-86 VIANL
+86 VLANM
-91 SLFQRKKM
+91 SLLQRKKLPDD
-99 SSVMLGFLKQDAK
+99 MLGILKQYVKPSEELD
-112 AIKEFE
+112 
-118 IPETTPETRAKLVSE
+118 IPEMTPEARTKFVFGAV
-133 AISELDQFLVD
+133 SELDQLLED
-144 VEMDIRSE
+144 IEMDIRSE
-152 LGVFKDLKKKGEE
+152 QGIFKDLKKQGEA
-165 IDVKEVKP
+165 IDIKEVKP

-186 LNHDLSKEEQD
+186 LNHDLSKEGQD
-197 QASATLYQEWEECRE
+197 QASARLYQEWEEYRE
-212 KIFGRFVSSGHWNDE
+212 KIFDRFVSSGYWNDE
-227 ERAEVKD
+227 ERAVVKD

-269 YDIYRQTDDDEVKV
+269 YDIYRLADDDEVKV

-289 LLVSMNSSCYEQH
+289 LLVSTNCGCYEQQ
-302 PDFLSFAEQLTE
+302 PDFRSFAEQLTE

-355 KRFLGDLKNKVAD
+355 KRFLGDLKDKVAN

-373 EDMRNIFGVEDDEE
+373 EDMQNIFGIEDDEE
-387 TSDEES
+387 TSEES

-404 DGDPALNVGV
+404 DGIPNLEVDM

-440 QTEFFTHLYNWFM
+440 QTDFFTHLYNWFM

-511 YDDPEDEEDGSKP
+511 YDDPEDEGDGSEP

-534 FKEPEEHRAKR
+534 FKEPGEHRAKR

-554 LRFSKFYKEKD
+554 LRFSKFYTAKD
-565 ELFTI
+565 EIFNI

-609 FPDMVDVMLE
+609 FPDLVEVMLE

-629 FMKGWVCMQKEDDH
+629 FMKGWVCMQKGDNH
-643 SLRMAVDHFKEML
+643 SLRMAVDHFKKML
-656 KMQPDMKPV
+656 KIKPDMKQV

-671 CYRKLCQVDEYLENF
+671 CYRNLIQVDEYLENF

-697 EEELFELKLEKLKF
+697 EEELFELKLDKLKF
-711 IVMNNRLE
+711 IVMNNRFE

-734 SQMAGALLTQLLI
+734 NQMAGALLTQLLI
-747 KIGGEHTE
+747 KIGGEHAE
-755 GNFQKAHQRLD
+755 ENFQKAHQRLD
-766 EYFAEVNEL
+766 EYFAEANEL

-784 SGKDPKNMMMQA
+784 EGKDTKNMMMQA

-824 EHQPKKAVGPFF
+824 EHQPKKAMGPFF
-836 RAYAYYE
+836 RAYAYYVE
-843 DKDQDVF
+843 KDENVF
-850 FEVLREDYKWLKN
+850 FEALKEDYKWLKN
-863 YGCSFTDIMIIYNQ
+863 YGCSYTDLMIIYNQ
-877 VVAEHQQSQEEL
+877 VVAEHQKSQEEI

>member
-11 SNNSENEANN
+11 SNN
-21 PENEAN
+21 PEEDV
-27 NSENEPLDQKELLE
+27 LDQDFLLE
-41 DVAEIRQMIH
+41 KIDEMRDLIH
-51 QQRFAECN
+51 QQRFSECK
-59 PMLFAIIKNCPNQQP
+59 PMLVEVFTPFSSNKQYINRLLQSLLTSLFANM
-74 YIHRLV
+74 
-80 QGLLST
+80 
-86 VIANL
+86 
-91 SLFQRKKM
+91 SLFQRKKIPDGVFGIPIEHNK
-99 SSVMLGFLKQDAK
+99 S
-112 AIKEFE
+112 FE
-118 IPETTPETRAKLVSE
+118 ELDIPEMTPEARAKY
-133 AISELDQFLVD
+133 ISSTISGLDQLLVD
-144 VEMDIRSE
+144 VEMDIRSDQ
-152 LGVFKDLKKKGEE
+152 GVFKDLKKLGEE
-165 IDVKEVKP
+165 IDIKEVKS

-197 QASATLYQEWEECRE
+197 QASARLYQEWEEYRE
-212 KIFGRFVSSGHWNDE
+212 KIFGRFVSSGHWTDE
-227 ERAEVKD
+227 ECAAVKD

-289 LLVSMNSSCYEQH
+289 LLVSMNSSYYEQQ
-302 PDFLSFAEQLTE
+302 PDFRSFAEQLTE
-314 DCKNDSDLLA
+314 DCKNDQDLLA
-324 EIIKAQKMLAVTVF
+324 DIIKAQKMLAVTVF

-368 LLEAD
+368 LLDAD
-373 EDMRNIFGVEDDEE
+373 EDMRNLFEIDEDEE
-387 TSDEES
+387 TSEEES

-404 DGDPALNVGV
+404 DGVDNLNVGV

-440 QTEFFTHLYNWFM
+440 QTDFFTHLYNWFM
-453 PFYLKNPHITEA
+453 PFYLKNPHVTEA

-485 CPADAYSLANLIVS
+485 CPADAYSLANLIIS

-511 YDDPEDEEDGSKP
+511 YDDPEDEGDGSEL

-534 FKEPEEHRAKR
+534 FKEPGEHRAKR

-609 FPDMVDVMLE
+609 FPDLVEVMLE

-643 SLRMAVDHFKEML
+643 SLRMAVDHFKKML
-656 KMQPDMKPV
+656 KIKPDMKQV

-671 CYRKLCQVDEYLENF
+671 CYRNLIQVDEYLENF

-697 EEELFELKLEKLKF
+697 EEELFELKLDKLKF
-711 IVMNNRLE
+711 IVMNNRFE

-734 SQMAGALLTQLLI
+734 NQMAGALLTQLLI
-747 KIGGEHTE
+747 KIGGEHAE
-755 GNFQKAHQRLD
+755 ENFQKAHQRLD
-766 EYFAEVNEL
+766 EYFAEANEL

-784 SGKDPKNMMMQA
+784 EGKDTKNMMMQA

-824 EHQPKKAVGPFF
+824 EHQPKKAMGPFF
-836 RAYAYYE
+836 RAYAYYVE
-843 DKDQDVF
+843 KDENVF
-850 FEVLREDYKWLKN
+850 FEALKEDYKWLKN
-863 YGCSFTDIMIIYNQ
+863 YGCSYTDLMIIYNQ
-877 VVAEHQQSQEEL
+877 VVAEHQKSQEEI

>member
-11 SNNSENEANN
+11 SNN
-21 PENEAN
+21 PEEVLA
-27 NSENEPLDQKELLE
+27 QKELLE
-41 DVAEIRQMIH
+41 DVVEIRQMIH

-59 PMLFAIIKNCPNQQP
+59 PMLFAIIKNSPNHQP

-86 VIANL
+86 IIASL

-99 SSVMLGFLKQDAK
+99 SAEMLGFLKLDAK
-112 AIKEFE
+112 SIKEFK
-118 IPETTPETRAKLVSE
+118 IPETTPEARAKLVSE
-133 AISELDQFLVD
+133 AISELDQLLED
-144 VEMDIRSE
+144 IEMDIRSE
-152 LGVFKDLKKKGEE
+152 QGIFKDLKKQGEA
-165 IDVKEVKP
+165 IDIKEVKP

-197 QASATLYQEWEECRE
+197 QASARLYQEWEEYRE
-212 KIFGRFVSSGHWNDE
+212 KIFDRFVSSGYWNDE
-227 ERAEVKD
+227 ERAVVKD

-269 YDIYRQTDDDEVKV
+269 YDIYRLADDDEVKV

-289 LLVSMNSSCYEQH
+289 LLVSTNCGCYEQQ
-302 PDFLSFAEQLTE
+302 PDFRSFAEQLTE

-355 KRFLGDLKNKVAD
+355 KRFLGDLKDKVAN

-373 EDMRNIFGVEDDEE
+373 EDMQNIFGIEDDED
-387 TSDEES
+387 TSEES

-404 DGDPALNVGV
+404 DGIPNLDVDM

-440 QTEFFTHLYNWFM
+440 QTDFFTHLYNWFM

-511 YDDPEDEEDGSKP
+511 YDDPEDEGDGSES

-534 FKEPEEHRAKR
+534 FKEPGEHRAKR

-554 LRFSKFYKEKD
+554 LRFSKFYTAKD
-565 ELFTI
+565 EIFNI

-609 FPDMVDVMLE
+609 FPDLVEVMLE

-629 FMKGWVCMQKEDDH
+629 FMKGWVCMQKEDNH
-643 SLRMAVDHFKEML
+643 SLRMAVDHFKKML
-656 KMQPDMKPV
+656 KIKPDMKQV

-671 CYRKLCQVDEYLENF
+671 CYRNLIQVDEYLENF

-697 EEELFELKLEKLKF
+697 EEELFELKLDKLKF
-711 IVMNNRLE
+711 IVMNNRFE

-734 SQMAGALLTQLLI
+734 NQMAGALLTQLLI
-747 KIGGEHTE
+747 KIGGEHAE
-755 GNFQKAHQRLD
+755 ENFQKAHQRLD

-784 SGKDPKNMMMQA
+784 EGKDTKNMMMQA

-824 EHQPKKAVGPFF
+824 EHQPKKAMGPFF
-836 RAYAYYE
+836 RAYAYYVE
-843 DKDQDVF
+843 KDENVF
-850 FEVLREDYKWLKN
+850 FEALKEDYKWLKN
-863 YGCSFTDIMIIYNQ
+863 YGCSYTDLMIIYNQ
-877 VVAEHQQSQEEL
+877 VVAEHQKSQEEI

>member
-11 SNNSENEANN
+11 SNN
-21 PENEAN
+21 PEEVLA
-27 NSENEPLDQKELLE
+27 QKELLE
-41 DVAEIRQMIH
+41 DVVEIRQMIH

-59 PMLFAIIKNCPNQQP
+59 PMLFAIIKNSPNHLP

-86 VIANL
+86 VIASL

-99 SSVMLGFLKQDAK
+99 STEMLGFLKLDAK
-112 AIKEFE
+112 SIKEFK
-118 IPETTPETRAKLVSE
+118 IPETTPEARAKLVSE

-144 VEMDIRSE
+144 IEMDIRSE
-152 LGVFKDLKKKGEE
+152 QGIFKDLKKQGEA
-165 IDVKEVKP
+165 IDIKEVKP

-197 QASATLYQEWEECRE
+197 QASARLYQEWEEYRE
-212 KIFGRFVSSGHWNDE
+212 KIFDRFVSSGYWNDE
-227 ERAEVKD
+227 ERAVVKD

-269 YDIYRQTDDDEVKV
+269 YDIYRLADDDEVKV

-289 LLVSMNSSCYEQH
+289 LLVSTNCGCYEQH
-302 PDFLSFAEQLTE
+302 PDFRSFAEQLTE

-368 LLEAD
+368 LLDAD
-373 EDMRNIFGVEDDEE
+373 EDMRNLFEIDEDEE
-387 TSDEES
+387 TSEES

-404 DGDPALNVGV
+404 DGVDNLNVDV

-440 QTEFFTHLYNWFM
+440 QTDFFTHLYNWFM

-511 YDDPEDEEDGSKP
+511 YDDPEDEGDGSES

-534 FKEPEEHRAKR
+534 FKEPGEHRAKR

-554 LRFSKFYKEKD
+554 LRFSKFYTAKD
-565 ELFTI
+565 EVFNI

-609 FPDMVDVMLE
+609 FPDLVDVMLE

-643 SLRMAVDHFKEML
+643 SLRMAVDHFKKML
-656 KMQPDMKPV
+656 KIKPDMKQV

-671 CYRKLCQVDEYLENF
+671 CYRNLIQVDEYLENF

-697 EEELFELKLEKLKF
+697 EEELFELKLDKLKF
-711 IVMNNRLE
+711 IVMNNRFE

-734 SQMAGALLTQLLI
+734 NQMAGALLTQLLI
-747 KIGGEHTE
+747 KITSR
-755 GNFQKAHQRLD
+755 RLIS
-766 EYFAEVNEL
+766 AWMNI
-775 FGSFEKMKK
+775 S
-784 SGKDPKNMMMQA
+784 P
-796 MDLFFKMM
+796 
-804 KNDKAAEAYNNY
+804 
-816 SLGLLALI
+816 
-824 EHQPKKAVGPFF
+824 
-836 RAYAYYE
+836 R
-843 DKDQDVF
+843 
-850 FEVLREDYKWLKN
+850 
-863 YGCSFTDIMIIYNQ
+863 
-877 VVAEHQQSQEEL
+877 
-889 KKYADKSE
+889 

>member
-11 SNNSENEANN
+11 SNN
-21 PENEAN
+21 PEEV
-27 NSENEPLDQKELLE
+27 LDQDELLE
-41 DVAEIRQMIH
+41 KIDEMRQLIH
-51 QQRFAECN
+51 QQRFTECKPLLVAVFTPLPSN
-59 PMLFAIIKNCPNQQP
+59 KQYVN
-74 YIHRLV
+74 RLL
-80 QGLLST
+80 QSLLT
-86 VIANL
+86 ALAANM
-91 SLFQRKKM
+91 SLFQRKKIPDG
-99 SSVMLGFLKQDAK
+99 VFGFPLQH
-112 AIKEFE
+112 IKSFE
-118 IPETTPETRAKLVSE
+118 ELDIPEMTPETRAKYISS
-133 AISELDQFLVD
+133 AISGLDQLLED
-144 VEMDIRSE
+144 IEMDIRSDQ
-152 LGVFKDLKKKGEE
+152 GVFKDLKKQGEA
-165 IDVKEVKP
+165 IDIKEVKS

-197 QASATLYQEWEECRE
+197 QASARLYQEWEEYRE
-212 KIFGRFVSSGHWNDE
+212 KIFGRFVSSGHWTDE
-227 ERAEVKD
+227 ECAAVKD

-289 LLVSMNSSCYEQH
+289 LLVSMNSSYCEQH
-302 PDFLSFAEQLTE
+302 PDFRSFAEQLTE

-324 EIIKAQKMLAVTVF
+324 DIIKAQKMLAVTVF

-368 LLEAD
+368 LLDAD
-373 EDMRNIFGVEDDEE
+373 EDMRNLFEIDEDEE
-387 TSDEES
+387 TSEEES

-404 DGDPALNVGV
+404 DGVDNLNVGV

-440 QTEFFTHLYNWFM
+440 QTDFFTHLYNWFM
-453 PFYLKNPHITEA
+453 PFYLKNPHVTEA

-485 CPADAYSLANLIVS
+485 CPADAYSLANLIIS

-511 YDDPEDEEDGSKP
+511 YDDPEDEGDGSEP

-534 FKEPEEHRAKR
+534 FKEPGEHRAKR

-554 LRFSKFYKEKD
+554 LRFSKFYKGKD

-609 FPDMVDVMLE
+609 FPDMVEVMLE

-643 SLRMAVDHFKEML
+643 SLRMAVSHFKEML
-656 KMQPDMKPV
+656 KMQPDMKQV

-671 CYRKLCQVDEYLENF
+671 CYRNLIQVDEYLENF

-697 EEELFELKLEKLKF
+697 EEELFELKLDKLKF
-711 IVMNNRLE
+711 IVMNNRFE

-734 SQMAGALLTQLLI
+734 NQMAGALLTQLLI
-747 KIGGEHTE
+747 KIGGEHAE
-755 GNFQKAHQRLD
+755 ENFQKAHQRLD
-766 EYFAEVNEL
+766 EYFAEANEL

-784 SGKDPKNMMMQA
+784 EGKDTKNMMMQA

-824 EHQPKKAVGPFF
+824 EHQPKKALEPFF
-836 RAYAYYE
+836 RAYAYYVE
-843 DKDQDVF
+843 KDENVF
-850 FEVLREDYKWLKN
+850 FEALKEDYKWLKN
-863 YGCSFTDIMIIYNQ
+863 YGCSYTDLMIIYNQ
-877 VVAEHQQSQEEL
+877 VVAEHQQTEDEL

>member
-11 SNNSENEANN
+11 SNN
-21 PENEAN
+21 PEEDV
-27 NSENEPLDQKELLE
+27 LDQDFLLE
-41 DVAEIRQMIH
+41 KVDEMRDLIH
-51 QQRFAECN
+51 QQRFTECK
-59 PMLFAIIKNCPNQQP
+59 PILVAIFENCPNHKQ
-74 YIHRLV
+74 YMRRLMH
-80 QGLLST
+80 GLLKT
-86 VIANL
+86 VLANM
-91 SLFQRKKM
+91 SLLQCKKLPDD
-99 SSVMLGFLKQDAK
+99 MLGFLKQYVKPSEELD
-112 AIKEFE
+112 
-118 IPETTPETRAKLVSE
+118 IPEMTPEARTKFVFGAV
-133 AISELDQFLVD
+133 SELDQLLVD
-144 VEMDIRSE
+144 IEMDIRSDQ
-152 LGVFKDLKKKGEE
+152 GIFKDLKKQGEV
-165 IDVKEVKP
+165 IDIKEVKP

-197 QASATLYQEWEECRE
+197 QASARLYQEWEEYRE
-212 KIFGRFVSSGHWNDE
+212 KIFDRFVSSGYWNNE
-227 ERAEVKD
+227 ERAVVKD

-269 YDIYRQTDDDEVKV
+269 YDIYRLADDDEVKV
-283 RALLGW
+283 RTLLGW
-289 LLVSMNSSCYEQH
+289 LLVSTNCGSYEQQ
-302 PDFLSFAEQLTE
+302 PDFRSFAEQLTE
-314 DCKNDSDLLA
+314 DCKNDPDLLA

-350 MSSLS
+350 MASLS
-355 KRFLGDLKNKVAD
+355 KRFLDDLRDKVAD

-373 EDMRNIFGVEDDEE
+373 EDMRNIFGIEDDEE
-387 TSDEES
+387 TSEES
-393 PIRSVDINTDE
+393 PIRSDDTNTDE
-404 DGDPALNVGV
+404 DRIPNLDA
-414 DSPLSMDEMMD
+414 DIESPLSMDEMMD

-499 HPNEI
+499 HSNEI

-511 YDDPEDEEDGSKP
+511 YDDPEDEEDGSES
-524 ADEEEIVNEF
+524 ADEEEIVKEF
-534 FKEPEEHRAKR
+534 FNEPEEHRAKR

-554 LRFSKFYKEKD
+554 MRFSKFYTAKD
-565 ELFTI
+565 EIFNI
-570 LDELDDDKP
+570 FDELDDDKP

-609 FPDMVDVMLE
+609 FPDLVEVMLE

-629 FMKGWVCMQKEDDH
+629 FMKGWVCMQKGDNH
-643 SLRMAVDHFKEML
+643 SLRMAVDHFKKML
-656 KMQPDMKPV
+656 KIKPDMKQV
-665 YLQLGI
+665 YLQLGT
-671 CYRKLCQVDEYLENF
+671 CYRNLIQVDEYLENF

-697 EEELFELKLEKLKF
+697 EEELFELKLDKLKF
-711 IVMNNRLE
+711 IVMNNRFE

-734 SQMAGALLTQLLI
+734 NQMAGALLTQLLI
-747 KIGGEHTE
+747 KIGGEHAE
-755 GNFQKAHQRLD
+755 ENFQKAHQRLD

-784 SGKDPKNMMMQA
+784 AGKDTKNMMMQA

-804 KNDKAAEAYNNY
+804 KNDKLAEAYNNY

-824 EHQPKKAVGPFF
+824 EHQPKKAMGPFF
-836 RAYAYYE
+836 RVYAYYVE
-843 DKDQDVF
+843 KDENVF
-850 FEVLREDYKWLKN
+850 FEALKEDYKWLKN
-863 YGCSFTDIMIIYNQ
+863 YGCSYTDLMIIYNQ
-877 VVAEHQQSQEEL
+877 VVAEHQKSQEEI

>member
-11 SNNSENEANN
+11 SNN
-21 PENEAN
+21 PEEVLA
-27 NSENEPLDQKELLE
+27 QKELLE
-41 DVAEIRQMIH
+41 DVVEIRQMIH

-59 PMLFAIIKNCPNQQP
+59 PMLFAIIKNSPNHQP

-86 VIANL
+86 VIASL
-91 SLFQRKKM
+91 SLFQRKKI
-99 SSVMLGFLKQDAK
+99 STEMLGFLKLDAK
-112 AIKEFE
+112 AVKEFK
-118 IPETTPETRAKLVSE
+118 IPETTPEGRAKLVSD

-144 VEMDIRSE
+144 IEMDIRSE
-152 LGVFKDLKKKGEE
+152 QGIFKDLKKQGEA
-165 IDVKEVKP
+165 IDIKEVKP

-197 QASATLYQEWEECRE
+197 QASARLYQEWEEYRE
-212 KIFGRFVSSGHWNDE
+212 KIFDRFVSSGYWNDE
-227 ERAEVKD
+227 ERAVVKD

-269 YDIYRQTDDDEVKV
+269 YDIYRLADDDEVKV

-289 LLVSMNSSCYEQH
+289 LLVSTNCGCYEQQ
-302 PDFLSFAEQLTE
+302 PDFRSFAEQLTE
-314 DCKNDSDLLA
+314 DCKNDPDLLA

-350 MSSLS
+350 MASLS
-355 KRFLGDLKNKVAD
+355 KRFLGDLKDKVAN

-373 EDMRNIFGVEDDEE
+373 EDMQNIFGIEDDEE
-387 TSDEES
+387 TSEES

-404 DGDPALNVGV
+404 DGIPNLDVDM

-440 QTEFFTHLYNWFM
+440 QTDFFTHLYNWFM

-511 YDDPEDEEDGSKP
+511 YDDPEDEGDGSEP

-534 FKEPEEHRAKR
+534 FKEPGEHRAKR

-554 LRFSKFYKEKD
+554 LRFSKFYTAKD
-565 ELFTI
+565 EIFNI

-609 FPDMVDVMLE
+609 FPDLVEVMLE

-629 FMKGWVCMQKEDDH
+629 FMKGWVCMQKEDNH
-643 SLRMAVDHFKEML
+643 SLRMAVDHFKKML
-656 KMQPDMKPV
+656 KIKPDMKQV

-671 CYRKLCQVDEYLENF
+671 CYRNLIQVDEYLENF

-697 EEELFELKLEKLKF
+697 EEELFELKLDKLKF
-711 IVMNNRLE
+711 IVMNNRFE

-734 SQMAGALLTQLLI
+734 NQMAGALLTQLLI
-747 KIGGEHTE
+747 KIGGEHAE
-755 GNFQKAHQRLD
+755 ENFQKAHQRLD
-766 EYFAEVNEL
+766 EYFAEANEL

-784 SGKDPKNMMMQA
+784 EGKDTKNMMMQA

-824 EHQPKKAVGPFF
+824 EHQPKKAMGPFF
-836 RAYAYYE
+836 RAYAYYVE
-843 DKDQDVF
+843 KDENVF
-850 FEVLREDYKWLKN
+850 FEALKEDYKWLKN
-863 YGCSFTDIMIIYNQ
+863 YGCSYTDLMIIYNQ
-877 VVAEHQQSQEEL
+877 VVAEHQKSQEEI

>member
-11 SNNSENEANN
+11 SNN
-21 PENEAN
+21 PEEDV
-27 NSENEPLDQKELLE
+27 LDQDFLLE
-41 DVAEIRQMIH
+41 KVYEMRDLIH
-51 QQRFAECN
+51 QQRFTECK
-59 PMLFAIIKNCPNQQP
+59 PILVAIFENCPNHKQ
-74 YIHRLV
+74 YMRRLMH
-80 QGLLST
+80 GLLKT
-86 VIANL
+86 VLANM
-91 SLFQRKKM
+91 SLLQCKKLPDD
-99 SSVMLGFLKQDAK
+99 MLGFLKQYVKPSEELD
-112 AIKEFE
+112 
-118 IPETTPETRAKLVSE
+118 IPEMTPEARTKFVFGAV
-133 AISELDQFLVD
+133 SELDQLLVD
-144 VEMDIRSE
+144 IEMDIRSDQ
-152 LGVFKDLKKKGEE
+152 GIFKDLKKQGEA
-165 IDVKEVKP
+165 IDIKEVKP

-197 QASATLYQEWEECRE
+197 QASARLYQEWEEYRE
-212 KIFGRFVSSGHWNDE
+212 KIFDRFVSSGYWNNE
-227 ERAEVKD
+227 ERAVVND

-269 YDIYRQTDDDEVKV
+269 YDIYRLADDDEVKV

-289 LLVSMNSSCYEQH
+289 LLVSTNCGSYEQQ
-302 PDFLSFAEQLTE
+302 PDFRSFAEQLTE
-314 DCKNDSDLLA
+314 DCKNDPDLLA

-350 MSSLS
+350 MASLS
-355 KRFLGDLKNKVAD
+355 KRFLDDLRDKVAD

-373 EDMRNIFGVEDDEE
+373 EDMRNIFGIEDDEE
-387 TSDEES
+387 TSEES
-393 PIRSVDINTDE
+393 PIRSDDTNTDK
-404 DGDPALNVGV
+404 DGIPNLDA
-414 DSPLSMDEMMD
+414 DIESPLSMDEMMD

-511 YDDPEDEEDGSKP
+511 YDDPEDEEDGSES
-524 ADEEEIVNEF
+524 ADEEEIVKEF
-534 FKEPEEHRAKR
+534 FNEPEEHRAKR

-554 LRFSKFYKEKD
+554 MRFSKFYTAKD
-565 ELFTI
+565 EIFNI
-570 LDELDDDKP
+570 FDELDDDKP

-609 FPDMVDVMLE
+609 FPDLVEVMLE

-629 FMKGWVCMQKEDDH
+629 FMKGWVCMQKGDNH
-643 SLRMAVDHFKEML
+643 SLRMAVDHFKKML
-656 KMQPDMKPV
+656 KIKPDMKQV
-665 YLQLGI
+665 YLQLGT
-671 CYRKLCQVDEYLENF
+671 CYRNLIQVDEYLENF

-697 EEELFELKLEKLKF
+697 EEELFELKLDKLKF
-711 IVMNNRLE
+711 IVMNNRFE

-734 SQMAGALLTQLLI
+734 NQMAGALLTQLLI
-747 KIGGEHTE
+747 KIGGEHAE
-755 GNFQKAHQRLD
+755 ENFQKAHQRLD

-784 SGKDPKNMMMQA
+784 AGKDTKNMMMQA

-804 KNDKAAEAYNNY
+804 KNDKLAEAYNNY

-824 EHQPKKAVGPFF
+824 EHQPKKAMGPFF
-836 RAYAYYE
+836 RVYAYYVE
-843 DKDQDVF
+843 KDENVF
-850 FEVLREDYKWLKN
+850 FEALKEDYKWLKN
-863 YGCSFTDIMIIYNQ
+863 YGCSYTDLMIIYNQ
-877 VVAEHQQSQEEL
+877 VVAEHQKSQEEI

>member
-11 SNNSENEANN
+11 SNN
-21 PENEAN
+21 PEEV
-27 NSENEPLDQKELLE
+27 LDQDELLE
-41 DVAEIRQMIH
+41 KIDEMRQLIH
-51 QQRFAECN
+51 QQRFTECKPLLVAVFTPLPSN
-59 PMLFAIIKNCPNQQP
+59 KQYVN
-74 YIHRLV
+74 RLL
-80 QGLLST
+80 QSLLT
-86 VIANL
+86 ALATNM
-91 SLFQRKKM
+91 SLFQRKKIPDG
-99 SSVMLGFLKQDAK
+99 VFGFPLQH
-112 AIKEFE
+112 IKSFE
-118 IPETTPETRAKLVSE
+118 ELDIPEMTPETRAKYISS
-133 AISELDQFLVD
+133 AISGLDQLLED
-144 VEMDIRSE
+144 IEMDIRSDQ
-152 LGVFKDLKKKGEE
+152 GVFKDLKKQGEA
-165 IDVKEVKP
+165 IDIKEVKS

-197 QASATLYQEWEECRE
+197 QASARLYQEWEEYRE
-212 KIFGRFVSSGHWNDE
+212 KIFGRFVSSGHWTDE
-227 ERAEVKD
+227 ECAAVKD

-289 LLVSMNSSCYEQH
+289 LLVSMNSSYCEQH
-302 PDFLSFAEQLTE
+302 PDFRSFAEQLTE
-314 DCKNDSDLLA
+314 DCKNDQDLLA
-324 EIIKAQKMLAVTVF
+324 DIIKAQKMLAVTVF

-355 KRFLGDLKNKVAD
+355 KRFLGDLKDKVAD

-373 EDMRNIFGVEDDEE
+373 EDMRNIFEIDEDEE
-387 TSDEES
+387 TSEEES

-404 DGDPALNVGV
+404 DGVDNLNVGV

-440 QTEFFTHLYNWFM
+440 QTDFFTHLYNWFM
-453 PFYLKNPHITEA
+453 PFYLKNPHVTEA

-485 CPADAYSLANLIVS
+485 CPADAYSLANLIIS

-511 YDDPEDEEDGSKP
+511 YDDPEDEGDGSEP

-534 FKEPEEHRAKR
+534 FKEPGEHRAKR

-554 LRFSKFYKEKD
+554 LRFSKFYKGKD

-609 FPDMVDVMLE
+609 FPDMVEVMLE

-643 SLRMAVDHFKEML
+643 SLRMAVSHFKEML
-656 KMQPDMKPV
+656 KMQPDMKQV

-671 CYRKLCQVDEYLENF
+671 CYRNLIQVDEYLENF

-697 EEELFELKLEKLKF
+697 EEELFELKLDKLKF
-711 IVMNNRLE
+711 IVMNNRFE

-734 SQMAGALLTQLLI
+734 NQMAGALLTQLLI
-747 KIGGEHTE
+747 KIGGEHAE
-755 GNFQKAHQRLD
+755 ENFQKAHQRLD
-766 EYFAEVNEL
+766 EYFAEANEL

-784 SGKDPKNMMMQA
+784 EGKDTKNMMMQA

-824 EHQPKKAVGPFF
+824 EHQPKKALEPFF
-836 RAYAYYE
+836 RAYAYYVE
-843 DKDQDVF
+843 KDENVF
-850 FEVLREDYKWLKN
+850 FEALKEDYKWLKN
-863 YGCSFTDIMIIYNQ
+863 YGCSYTDLMIIYNQ
-877 VVAEHQQSQEEL
+877 VVAEHQQTEDEL

>member
-11 SNNSENEANN
+11 SNN
-21 PENEAN
+21 PEEEVLA
-27 NSENEPLDQKELLE
+27 QKELLE
-41 DVAEIRQMIH
+41 DVVEIRQMIH

-59 PMLFAIIKNCPNQQP
+59 PMLFAIIKNSPNHQP

-86 VIANL
+86 VIASL
-91 SLFQRKKM
+91 SLFQRKKI
-99 SSVMLGFLKQDAK
+99 STEMLGFLKLDAK
-112 AIKEFE
+112 AVKEFK
-118 IPETTPETRAKLVSE
+118 IPETTPEGRAKLVSE

-144 VEMDIRSE
+144 IEMDIRSE
-152 LGVFKDLKKKGEE
+152 QGIFKDLKKQGEA
-165 IDVKEVKP
+165 IDIKEVKP

-197 QASATLYQEWEECRE
+197 QASARLYQEWEEYRE
-212 KIFGRFVSSGHWNDE
+212 KIFDRFVSSGYWNDE
-227 ERAEVKD
+227 ERVVVKD

-269 YDIYRQTDDDEVKV
+269 YDIYRLADDDEVKV

-289 LLVSMNSSCYEQH
+289 LLVSTNCGCYEQQ
-302 PDFLSFAEQLTE
+302 PDFRSFAEQLTE
-314 DCKNDSDLLA
+314 DCKNDQDLLA

-350 MSSLS
+350 MASLS
-355 KRFLGDLKNKVAD
+355 KRFLGDLKDKVAN

-373 EDMRNIFGVEDDEE
+373 EDMRNIFEIDEDEE
-387 TSDEES
+387 TSEES

-404 DGDPALNVGV
+404 DGIPNLDV
-414 DSPLSMDEMMD
+414 DMESPLSMDEMMD

-511 YDDPEDEEDGSKP
+511 YDDPEDEGDGSES

-534 FKEPEEHRAKR
+534 FKEPGEHRAKR

-554 LRFSKFYKEKD
+554 LRFSKFYTAKD
-565 ELFTI
+565 EIFNI

-609 FPDMVDVMLE
+609 FPDLVEVMLE

-629 FMKGWVCMQKEDDH
+629 FMKGWVCMQKGDNH
-643 SLRMAVDHFKEML
+643 SLRMAVDHFKKML
-656 KMQPDMKPV
+656 KIKPDMKQV

-671 CYRKLCQVDEYLENF
+671 CYRNLIQVDEYLENF

-697 EEELFELKLEKLKF
+697 EEELFELKLDKLKF
-711 IVMNNRLE
+711 IVMNNRFE

-734 SQMAGALLTQLLI
+734 NQMAGALLTQLLI
-747 KIGGEHTE
+747 KIGGEHAE
-755 GNFQKAHQRLD
+755 ENFQKAHQRLD
-766 EYFAEVNEL
+766 EYFAEANEL

-784 SGKDPKNMMMQA
+784 EGKDTKNMMMQA

-824 EHQPKKAVGPFF
+824 EHQPKKAMGPFF
-836 RAYAYYE
+836 RAYAYYVE
-843 DKDQDVF
+843 KDENVF
-850 FEVLREDYKWLKN
+850 FEALKEDYKWLKN
-863 YGCSFTDIMIIYNQ
+863 YGCSYTDLMIIYNQ
-877 VVAEHQQSQEEL
+877 VVAEHQKSQEEI

>member
-11 SNNSENEANN
+11 SNN
-21 PENEAN
+21 PEEDV
-27 NSENEPLDQKELLE
+27 LDQDFLLE
-41 DVAEIRQMIH
+41 KVDEMRDLIH
-51 QQRFAECN
+51 QQRFAECK
-59 PMLFAIIKNCPNQQP
+59 PMLFAILKNCPNHQP
-74 YIHRLV
+74 YMNRLG
-80 QGLLST
+80 QGLLT
-86 VIANL
+86 TAVVNL

-99 SSVMLGFLKQDAK
+99 PNEVLGFLKLENK

-118 IPETTPETRAKLVSE
+118 IPEMTPEARAKHISY
-133 AISELDQFLVD
+133 AISVLDQLLED
-144 VEMDIRSE
+144 IEMDIRSE
-152 LGVFKDLKKKGEE
+152 QGIFKDLKKQGEA
-165 IDVKEVKP
+165 IDIKEVKP

-197 QASATLYQEWEECRE
+197 QASARLYQEWEEYRE
-212 KIFGRFVSSGHWNDE
+212 KIFDRFVSSGYWNDE
-227 ERAEVKD
+227 ERAVVKD

-269 YDIYRQTDDDEVKV
+269 YDIYRLADDDEVKV

-289 LLVSMNSSCYEQH
+289 LLVSTNCGCYEQQ
-302 PDFLSFAEQLTE
+302 PDFRSFAEQLTE
-314 DCKNDSDLLA
+314 DCKNDPDLLA

-350 MSSLS
+350 MASLS
-355 KRFLGDLKNKVAD
+355 KRFLGDLKDKVAN

-373 EDMRNIFGVEDDEE
+373 EDMRNIFEIDEDEE
-387 TSDEES
+387 TSEES

-404 DGDPALNVGV
+404 DGIPNLDVDM

-511 YDDPEDEEDGSKP
+511 YDDPEDEGDGSEP

-534 FKEPEEHRAKR
+534 FKEPGEHRAKR

-554 LRFSKFYKEKD
+554 LRFSKFYTAKD
-565 ELFTI
+565 EIFNI

-609 FPDMVDVMLE
+609 FPDMVEVMLE

-643 SLRMAVDHFKEML
+643 SLRMAVDHFKKML
-656 KMQPDMKPV
+656 KIKPDMKQV

-671 CYRKLCQVDEYLENF
+671 CYRNLIQVDEYLENF

-697 EEELFELKLEKLKF
+697 EEELFELKLDKLKF
-711 IVMNNRLE
+711 IVMNNRFE

-734 SQMAGALLTQLLI
+734 NQMAGALLTQLLI
-747 KIGGEHTE
+747 KIGGEHAE
-755 GNFQKAHQRLD
+755 ENFLKAHQRLD
-766 EYFAEVNEL
+766 EYFAEANEL

-784 SGKDPKNMMMQA
+784 EGKDTKNMMMQA

-824 EHQPKKAVGPFF
+824 EHQPKKAMGPFF
-836 RAYAYYE
+836 RAYAYYVE
-843 DKDQDVF
+843 KDENVF
-850 FEVLREDYKWLKN
+850 FEALKEDYKWLKN
-863 YGCSFTDIMIIYNQ
+863 YGCSYTDLMIIYNQ
-877 VVAEHQQSQEEL
+877 VVAEHQKSQEEI

>member
-11 SNNSENEANN
+11 SNN
-21 PENEAN
+21 PEEV
-27 NSENEPLDQKELLE
+27 LDQDELLE
-41 DVAEIRQMIH
+41 KIDEMRQLIH
-51 QQRFAECN
+51 QQRFTECKPLLVAVFTPLPSN
-59 PMLFAIIKNCPNQQP
+59 KQYVN
-74 YIHRLV
+74 RLL
-80 QGLLST
+80 QSLLT
-86 VIANL
+86 ALATNM
-91 SLFQRKKM
+91 SLFQRKKIPDG
-99 SSVMLGFLKQDAK
+99 VFGFPLQH
-112 AIKEFE
+112 IKSFE
-118 IPETTPETRAKLVSE
+118 ELDIPEMTPETRAKYISS
-133 AISELDQFLVD
+133 AISGLDQLLED
-144 VEMDIRSE
+144 IEMDIRSDQ
-152 LGVFKDLKKKGEE
+152 GVFKDLKKQGEA
-165 IDVKEVKP
+165 IDIKEVKP

-197 QASATLYQEWEECRE
+197 QASARLYQEWEEYRE
-212 KIFGRFVSSGHWNDE
+212 KIFGRFVSSGHWTDE
-227 ERAEVKD
+227 ECAAVKD
-234 TILSPTVDSL
+234 SILSPTVDSL

-289 LLVSMNSSCYEQH
+289 LLVSMNSSYCEQH
-302 PDFLSFAEQLTE
+302 PDFRSFAEQLTE
-314 DCKNDSDLLA
+314 DCKNDQDLLA
-324 EIIKAQKMLAVTVF
+324 DIIKAQKMLAVTVF

-368 LLEAD
+368 LLDAD
-373 EDMRNIFGVEDDEE
+373 EDMRNLFEIDEDEE
-387 TSDEES
+387 TSEEES

-404 DGDPALNVGV
+404 DGVDNLNVGV

-440 QTEFFTHLYNWFM
+440 QTDFFTHLYNWFM
-453 PFYLKNPHITEA
+453 PFYLKNPHVTEA

-485 CPADAYSLANLIVS
+485 CPADAYSLANLIIS

-511 YDDPEDEEDGSKP
+511 YDDPEDEGDGSEP

-554 LRFSKFYKEKD
+554 LRFSKFYKGKD

-609 FPDMVDVMLE
+609 FPDLVEVMLE

-629 FMKGWVCMQKEDDH
+629 FMMGWVCMQKGDDH
-643 SLRMAVDHFKEML
+643 SLRMAVSHFKKML
-656 KMQPDMKPV
+656 KIKPDMKQV

-671 CYRKLCQVDEYLENF
+671 CYRNLIQVDEYLENF

-697 EEELFELKLEKLKF
+697 EEELFKLKLDKLKF
-711 IVMNNRLE
+711 IVMNNRFE

-734 SQMAGALLTQLLI
+734 NQMAGALLTQLLI
-747 KIGGEHTE
+747 KIGGEHAE
-755 GNFQKAHQRLD
+755 ENFQKAHQRLD
-766 EYFAEVNEL
+766 EYFAEANEL

-784 SGKDPKNMMMQA
+784 EGKDTKNMMMQA

-824 EHQPKKAVGPFF
+824 EHQPKKAMGPFF
-836 RAYAYYE
+836 RAYAYYVE
-843 DKDQDVF
+843 KDENVF
-850 FEVLREDYKWLKN
+850 FEALKEDYKWLKN
-863 YGCSFTDIMIIYNQ
+863 YGCSYTDLMIIYNQ
-877 VVAEHQQSQEEL
+877 VVAEHQKSQEEI

>member
-11 SNNSENEANN
+11 SNN
-21 PENEAN
+21 PEEDV
-27 NSENEPLDQKELLE
+27 LDQDFLLE
-41 DVAEIRQMIH
+41 KVDEMRDLIH
-51 QQRFAECN
+51 QQRFTECK
-59 PMLFAIIKNCPNQQP
+59 PILVAIFDNCPNHKL
-74 YIHRLV
+74 YMRRLMH
-80 QGLLST
+80 GLLKT
-86 VIANL
+86 VLANM
-91 SLFQRKKM
+91 SLLQCKKLPDD
-99 SSVMLGFLKQDAK
+99 MLGFLKQYVKPSEELD
-112 AIKEFE
+112 
-118 IPETTPETRAKLVSE
+118 IPEMTPEARTKFVFGAV
-133 AISELDQFLVD
+133 SELDQLLVD
-144 VEMDIRSE
+144 IEMDIRSDQ
-152 LGVFKDLKKKGEE
+152 GIFKDLKKQGEA
-165 IDVKEVKP
+165 IDIKEVKP

-197 QASATLYQEWEECRE
+197 QASARLYQEWEEYRE
-212 KIFGRFVSSGHWNDE
+212 KIFDRFVSSGYWNNE
-227 ERAEVKD
+227 ERAVVKD

-269 YDIYRQTDDDEVKV
+269 YDIYRLADDDEVKV

-289 LLVSMNSSCYEQH
+289 LLVSTNCGSYEQQ
-302 PDFLSFAEQLTE
+302 PDFRSFAEQLTE
-314 DCKNDSDLLA
+314 DCKNDPDLLA

-350 MSSLS
+350 MASLS
-355 KRFLGDLKNKVAD
+355 KRFLDDLRDKVAD

-373 EDMRNIFGVEDDEE
+373 EDMRNIFGIEDDEE
-387 TSDEES
+387 TSEES
-393 PIRSVDINTDE
+393 PIRSDDTNTDE
-404 DGDPALNVGV
+404 DRIPNLDA
-414 DSPLSMDEMMD
+414 DIESPLSMDEMMD

-499 HPNEI
+499 HSNEI

-511 YDDPEDEEDGSKP
+511 YDDPEDEEDGSES
-524 ADEEEIVNEF
+524 ADEEEIVKEF
-534 FKEPEEHRAKR
+534 FNEPEEHRAKR

-554 LRFSKFYKEKD
+554 MRFSKFYTAKD
-565 ELFTI
+565 EIFNI
-570 LDELDDDKP
+570 FDELDDDKP

-609 FPDMVDVMLE
+609 FPDLVEVMLE

-629 FMKGWVCMQKEDDH
+629 FMKGWVCMQKGDNH
-643 SLRMAVDHFKEML
+643 SLRMAVDHFKKML
-656 KMQPDMKPV
+656 KIKPDMKQV
-665 YLQLGI
+665 YLQLGT
-671 CYRKLCQVDEYLENF
+671 CYRNLIQVDEYLENF

-697 EEELFELKLEKLKF
+697 EEELFELKLDKLKF
-711 IVMNNRLE
+711 IVMNNRFE

-734 SQMAGALLTQLLI
+734 NQMAGALLTQLLI
-747 KIGGEHTE
+747 KIGGEHAE
-755 GNFQKAHQRLD
+755 ENFQKAHQRLD

-784 SGKDPKNMMMQA
+784 AGKDTKNMMMQA

-804 KNDKAAEAYNNY
+804 KNDKLAEAYNNY

-824 EHQPKKAVGPFF
+824 EHQPKKAMGPFF
-836 RAYAYYE
+836 RVYAYYVE
-843 DKDQDVF
+843 KDENVF
-850 FEVLREDYKWLKN
+850 FEALKEDYKWLKN
-863 YGCSFTDIMIIYNQ
+863 YGCSYTDLMIIYNQ
-877 VVAEHQQSQEEL
+877 VVAEHQKSQEEI

>member
-11 SNNSENEANN
+11 SNN
-21 PENEAN
+21 PEEDV
-27 NSENEPLDQKELLE
+27 LDQDFLLE
-41 DVAEIRQMIH
+41 KVDEMRDLIH
-51 QQRFAECN
+51 QQRFTECK
-59 PMLFAIIKNCPNQQP
+59 PILVAIFENCPNHKQ
-74 YIHRLV
+74 YMRRLMH
-80 QGLLST
+80 GLLKT
-86 VIANL
+86 VLANM
-91 SLFQRKKM
+91 SLLQCKKLPDD
-99 SSVMLGFLKQDAK
+99 MLGFLKQYVKPSEELD
-112 AIKEFE
+112 
-118 IPETTPETRAKLVSE
+118 IPEMTPEARTKFVFGAV
-133 AISELDQFLVD
+133 SELDQLLVD
-144 VEMDIRSE
+144 IEMDIRSDQ
-152 LGVFKDLKKKGEE
+152 GIFKDLKKQGEA
-165 IDVKEVKP
+165 IDNKEVKP

-197 QASATLYQEWEECRE
+197 QASARLYQEWEEYRE
-212 KIFGRFVSSGHWNDE
+212 KIFDRFVSSGYWNNE
-227 ERAEVKD
+227 ERAVVKD

-269 YDIYRQTDDDEVKV
+269 YDIYRLADDDEVKV

-289 LLVSMNSSCYEQH
+289 LLVSTNCGSYEQQ
-302 PDFLSFAEQLTE
+302 PDFRSFAEHLTE
-314 DCKNDSDLLA
+314 DCKNDPDLLA

-350 MSSLS
+350 MASLS
-355 KRFLGDLKNKVAD
+355 KRFLDDLRDKVAD

-373 EDMRNIFGVEDDEE
+373 EDMRNIFGIEDDEE
-387 TSDEES
+387 TSEES
-393 PIRSVDINTDE
+393 PIRSDDTNTDE
-404 DGDPALNVGV
+404 DRIPNLDA
-414 DSPLSMDEMMD
+414 DIESPLSMDEMMD

-499 HPNEI
+499 HSNEI

-511 YDDPEDEEDGSKP
+511 YDDPEDEEDGSES
-524 ADEEEIVNEF
+524 ADEEEIVKEF
-534 FKEPEEHRAKR
+534 FNEPEEHRAKR

-554 LRFSKFYKEKD
+554 MRFSKFYTAKD
-565 ELFTI
+565 EIFNI
-570 LDELDDDKP
+570 FDELDDDKP

-609 FPDMVDVMLE
+609 FPDLVEVMLE

-629 FMKGWVCMQKEDDH
+629 FMKGWVCMQKGDNH
-643 SLRMAVDHFKEML
+643 SLRMAVDHFKKML
-656 KMQPDMKPV
+656 KIKPDMKQV
-665 YLQLGI
+665 YLQLGT
-671 CYRKLCQVDEYLENF
+671 CYRNLIQVDEYLENF

-697 EEELFELKLEKLKF
+697 EEELFELKLDKLKF
-711 IVMNNRLE
+711 IVMNNRFE

-734 SQMAGALLTQLLI
+734 NQMAGALLTQLLI
-747 KIGGEHTE
+747 KIGGEHAE
-755 GNFQKAHQRLD
+755 ENFQKAHQRLD

-784 SGKDPKNMMMQA
+784 AGKDTKNMMMQA

-804 KNDKAAEAYNNY
+804 KNDKLAEAYNNY

-824 EHQPKKAVGPFF
+824 EHQPKKAMGPFF
-836 RAYAYYE
+836 RVYAYYVE
-843 DKDQDVF
+843 KDENVF
-850 FEVLREDYKWLKN
+850 FEALKEDYKWLKN
-863 YGCSFTDIMIIYNQ
+863 YGCSYTDLMIIYNQ
-877 VVAEHQQSQEEL
+877 VVAEHQKSQEEI

>member
-11 SNNSENEANN
+11 SNS
-21 PENEAN
+21 PEEVLA
-27 NSENEPLDQKELLE
+27 QKELLE
-41 DVAEIRQMIH
+41 DVVEIRQMIH

-59 PMLFAIIKNCPNQQP
+59 PMLFAIVKNSPNHQP

-86 VIANL
+86 VIASL
-91 SLFQRKKM
+91 SLFQRKKI
-99 SSVMLGFLKQDAK
+99 STEMLGFLKLDAK
-112 AIKEFE
+112 AVKEFK
-118 IPETTPETRAKLVSE
+118 IPETTPEGRAKLVSE

-144 VEMDIRSE
+144 IEMDIRSE
-152 LGVFKDLKKKGEE
+152 QGIFQDLKKQGEA
-165 IDVKEVKP
+165 IDIKEVKP

-197 QASATLYQEWEECRE
+197 QASARLYQEWEEYRE
-212 KIFGRFVSSGHWNDE
+212 KIFGRFVSSGYWNDE
-227 ERAEVKD
+227 ERAVVKD

-269 YDIYRQTDDDEVKV
+269 YDIYRLADDDEVKV

-289 LLVSMNSSCYEQH
+289 LLVSTNCGCYEQQ
-302 PDFLSFAEQLTE
+302 PDFRSFAEQLTE

-350 MSSLS
+350 MASLS
-355 KRFLGDLKNKVAD
+355 KRFLGDLKDKVAN

-373 EDMRNIFGVEDDEE
+373 EDMQNIFGIEDDEE
-387 TSDEES
+387 TSEES

-404 DGDPALNVGV
+404 DGIPNLDVDM

-440 QTEFFTHLYNWFM
+440 QTDFFTHLYNWFM

-511 YDDPEDEEDGSKP
+511 YDDPEDEGDGSEP

-534 FKEPEEHRAKR
+534 FKEPGEHRAKR

-554 LRFSKFYKEKD
+554 LRFSKFYTAKD
-565 ELFTI
+565 EIFNI

-609 FPDMVDVMLE
+609 FPDLVEVMLE

-629 FMKGWVCMQKEDDH
+629 FMKGWVCMQKGDNH
-643 SLRMAVDHFKEML
+643 SLCMAVDHFKKML
-656 KMQPDMKPV
+656 KIKPDMKQV

-671 CYRKLCQVDEYLENF
+671 CYRNLIQVDEYLENF

-697 EEELFELKLEKLKF
+697 EEELFELKLDKLKF
-711 IVMNNRLE
+711 IVMNNRFE

-734 SQMAGALLTQLLI
+734 NQMAGALLTQLLI
-747 KIGGEHTE
+747 KIGGEHAE
-755 GNFQKAHQRLD
+755 ENFLKAHQRLD
-766 EYFAEVNEL
+766 EYFAEANEL

-784 SGKDPKNMMMQA
+784 EGKDTKNMMMQA

-824 EHQPKKAVGPFF
+824 EHQPKKAMGPFF
-836 RAYAYYE
+836 RAYAYYVE
-843 DKDQDVF
+843 KDENVF
-850 FEVLREDYKWLKN
+850 FEALKEDYKWLKN
-863 YGCSFTDIMIIYNQ
+863 YGCSYTDLMIIYNQ
-877 VVAEHQQSQEEL
+877 VVAEHQKSQEEI

>member
-11 SNNSENEANN
+11 SNNLEEVLA
-21 PENEAN
+21 
-27 NSENEPLDQKELLE
+27 QKELLE
-41 DVAEIRQMIH
+41 DVVEIRQMIH

-59 PMLFAIIKNCPNQQP
+59 PMLFAIIKNSPNHQP

-86 VIANL
+86 VIASL
-91 SLFQRKKM
+91 SLFQRKKI
-99 SSVMLGFLKQDAK
+99 STEMLGFLKLDAK
-112 AIKEFE
+112 AVKEFK
-118 IPETTPETRAKLVSE
+118 IPETTPEGRAKLVSE

-144 VEMDIRSE
+144 IEMDIRSE
-152 LGVFKDLKKKGEE
+152 QGIFKDLKKQGEA
-165 IDVKEVKP
+165 IDIKEVKP

-197 QASATLYQEWEECRE
+197 QASARLYQEWEEYRE
-212 KIFGRFVSSGHWNDE
+212 KIFDRFVSSGYWNDE
-227 ERAEVKD
+227 ERAVVKD

-269 YDIYRQTDDDEVKV
+269 YDIYRLADDDEVKV

-289 LLVSMNSSCYEQH
+289 LLVSTNCGCYEQQ
-302 PDFLSFAEQLTE
+302 PDFRSFAEQLTE
-314 DCKNDSDLLA
+314 DCKNDPDLLA

-350 MSSLS
+350 MASLS
-355 KRFLGDLKNKVAD
+355 KRFLGDLKDKVAN

-373 EDMRNIFGVEDDEE
+373 EDMQNIFGIEDDEE
-387 TSDEES
+387 TSEES

-404 DGDPALNVGV
+404 DGIPNLDV
-414 DSPLSMDEMMD
+414 DMESPLSMDEMMD

-511 YDDPEDEEDGSKP
+511 YDDPEDEGDGSEP

-534 FKEPEEHRAKR
+534 FKEPGEHRAKR

-609 FPDMVDVMLE
+609 FPDLVEVMLE

-629 FMKGWVCMQKEDDH
+629 FMKGWVCMQKGDNH
-643 SLRMAVDHFKEML
+643 SLRMAVDHFKKML

-747 KIGGEHTE
+747 KTGGEHAE
-755 GNFQKAHQRLD
+755 ENFKKAHQRLD

-863 YGCSFTDIMIIYNQ
+863 YGCSYTDLMIIYNQ
-877 VVAEHQQSQEEL
+877 VVAEHQKSQEEI

>member
-11 SNNSENEANN
+11 SNN
-21 PENEAN
+21 PEEVLA
-27 NSENEPLDQKELLE
+27 QKELLE
-41 DVAEIRQMIH
+41 DVVEIRQMIH

-59 PMLFAIIKNCPNQQP
+59 PMLFAIIKNSPNHQP

-86 VIANL
+86 VIASL
-91 SLFQRKKM
+91 SLFQRKKI
-99 SSVMLGFLKQDAK
+99 STEMLGFLKLDAK
-112 AIKEFE
+112 VVKEFK
-118 IPETTPETRAKLVSE
+118 IPETTPEGRAKLVSD

-144 VEMDIRSE
+144 IEMDIRSE
-152 LGVFKDLKKKGEE
+152 QGIFKDLKKQGEA
-165 IDVKEVKP
+165 IDIKEVKP

-197 QASATLYQEWEECRE
+197 QASARLYQEWEEYRE
-212 KIFGRFVSSGHWNDE
+212 KIFDRFVTAGYWNDE
-227 ERAEVKD
+227 ERAVVKD

-269 YDIYRQTDDDEVKV
+269 YDIYRLADDDEVKV
-283 RALLGW
+283 RVLLGW
-289 LLVSMNSSCYEQH
+289 LLVSTNCGCYEQH
-302 PDFLSFAEQLTE
+302 PDFRSFAEQLTE
-314 DCKNDSDLLA
+314 DCKNDPDLLA

-350 MSSLS
+350 MASLS
-355 KRFLGDLKNKVAD
+355 KRFLGDLKDKVAD

-373 EDMRNIFGVEDDEE
+373 EDMRNIFEIDEDEE
-387 TSDEES
+387 TSEES

-404 DGDPALNVGV
+404 DGIDNLDA
-414 DSPLSMDEMMD
+414 DIESPLSMDEMMD

-511 YDDPEDEEDGSKP
+511 YDDPEDEEDGSVS
-524 ADEEEIVNEF
+524 ADEEEIVKEF
-534 FKEPEEHRAKR
+534 FNEPEEHRAKR

-554 LRFSKFYKEKD
+554 MRFSKFYTAKD
-565 ELFTI
+565 EIFNI

-609 FPDMVDVMLE
+609 FPDLVEVMLE

-629 FMKGWVCMQKEDDH
+629 FMKGWVGMQKGDNH
-643 SLRMAVDHFKEML
+643 GLCMAVDHFKKML
-656 KMQPDMKPV
+656 KIKPDMKQV

-671 CYRKLCQVDEYLENF
+671 CYRNLIQMDEYLENF

-697 EEELFELKLEKLKF
+697 EEELFELKLDKLKF
-711 IVMNNRLE
+711 IVMNNRFE

-734 SQMAGALLTQLLI
+734 NQMAGALLTQLLI
-747 KIGGEHTE
+747 KIGGEHAE
-755 GNFQKAHQRLD
+755 ENFQKAHQRLD

-784 SGKDPKNMMMQA
+784 EGKDTKNMMMQA

-804 KNDKAAEAYNNY
+804 KNDKLAEAYNNY

-824 EHQPKKAVGPFF
+824 EHQPKKAMGPFF
-836 RAYAYYE
+836 RAYAYYVE
-843 DKDQDVF
+843 KDENVF
-850 FEVLREDYKWLKN
+850 FEALKEDYKWLKN
-863 YGCSFTDIMIIYNQ
+863 YGCSYTDLMIIYNQ
-877 VVAEHQQSQEEL
+877 VVAEHQKSQEEI

>member
-11 SNNSENEANN
+11 SNN
-21 PENEAN
+21 PEEVLA
-27 NSENEPLDQKELLE
+27 QKELLE
-41 DVAEIRQMIH
+41 DVVEIRQMIH

-59 PMLFAIIKNCPNQQP
+59 PMLFAIVKNSPNHQP

-86 VIANL
+86 VIASL
-91 SLFQRKKM
+91 SLFQRKKI
-99 SSVMLGFLKQDAK
+99 STEMLGFLKLDAK
-112 AIKEFE
+112 AVKEFK
-118 IPETTPETRAKLVSE
+118 IPETTPEGRAKLVSE

-144 VEMDIRSE
+144 IEMDIRSE
-152 LGVFKDLKKKGEE
+152 QGIFQDLKKQGEE
-165 IDVKEVKP
+165 IDIKEVKP

-197 QASATLYQEWEECRE
+197 QASARLYQEWEEYRE
-212 KIFGRFVSSGHWNDE
+212 KIFDRFVSSGYWNDE
-227 ERAEVKD
+227 ERAVVKD

-269 YDIYRQTDDDEVKV
+269 YDIYRLADDDEVKV

-289 LLVSMNSSCYEQH
+289 LLVSTNCGCYEQQ
-302 PDFLSFAEQLTE
+302 PDFRSFAEQLTE

-350 MSSLS
+350 MASLS
-355 KRFLGDLKNKVAD
+355 KRFLGDLKDKVAN

-373 EDMRNIFGVEDDEE
+373 EDMQNIFGIEDDEE
-387 TSDEES
+387 TSEES

-404 DGDPALNVGV
+404 DGIPNLDVDM

-511 YDDPEDEEDGSKP
+511 YDDPEDEGDGSEP

-534 FKEPEEHRAKR
+534 FKEPGEHRAKR

-554 LRFSKFYKEKD
+554 LRFSKFYTAKD
-565 ELFTI
+565 EIFNI

-609 FPDMVDVMLE
+609 FPDLVEVMLE

-629 FMKGWVCMQKEDDH
+629 FMKGWVCMQKGDNH
-643 SLRMAVDHFKEML
+643 SLRMAVDHFKKML
-656 KMQPDMKPV
+656 KIKPDMKQV

-671 CYRKLCQVDEYLENF
+671 CYRNLIQVDEYLENF

-697 EEELFELKLEKLKF
+697 EEELFELKLDKLKF
-711 IVMNNRLE
+711 IVMNNRFE

-734 SQMAGALLTQLLI
+734 NQMAGALLTQLLI
-747 KIGGEHTE
+747 KIGGEHAE
-755 GNFQKAHQRLD
+755 ENFQKAHQRLD
-766 EYFAEVNEL
+766 EYFAEANEL

-784 SGKDPKNMMMQA
+784 EGKDTKNMMMQA

-824 EHQPKKAVGPFF
+824 EHQPKKAMGPFF
-836 RAYAYYE
+836 RAYAYYVE
-843 DKDQDVF
+843 KDENVF
-850 FEVLREDYKWLKN
+850 FEALKEDYKWLKN
-863 YGCSFTDIMIIYNQ
+863 YGCSYTDLMIIYNQ
-877 VVAEHQQSQEEL
+877 VVAEHQKSQEEI

>member
-11 SNNSENEANN
+11 SNN
-21 PENEAN
+21 PEEDV
-27 NSENEPLDQKELLE
+27 LDQDFLLE
-41 DVAEIRQMIH
+41 KVDEMRDLIH
-51 QQRFAECN
+51 QQRFTECK
-59 PMLFAIIKNCPNQQP
+59 PILVAIFEICPNHKQ
-74 YIHRLV
+74 YMRRLMH
-80 QGLLST
+80 GLLKT
-86 VIANL
+86 VLANM
-91 SLFQRKKM
+91 SLLQCKKLPDD
-99 SSVMLGFLKQDAK
+99 MLGFLKQYVKPSEELD
-112 AIKEFE
+112 
-118 IPETTPETRAKLVSE
+118 IPEMTPEARTKFVFGAV
-133 AISELDQFLVD
+133 SELDQLLVD
-144 VEMDIRSE
+144 IEMDIRSDQ
-152 LGVFKDLKKKGEE
+152 GIFKDLKKQGEA
-165 IDVKEVKP
+165 IDIKEVKP

-197 QASATLYQEWEECRE
+197 QASARLYQEWEEFRE
-212 KIFGRFVSSGHWNDE
+212 KIFDRFVSSGYWNNE
-227 ERAEVKD
+227 ERAVVKD

-269 YDIYRQTDDDEVKV
+269 YDIYRLADDDEVKV

-289 LLVSMNSSCYEQH
+289 LLVSTNCGCYEQQ
-302 PDFLSFAEQLTE
+302 PDFRSFAEQLTE
-314 DCKNDSDLLA
+314 DCKNDPDLLA

-350 MSSLS
+350 MASLS
-355 KRFLGDLKNKVAD
+355 KRFLDDLRDKVAD

-373 EDMRNIFGVEDDEE
+373 EDMRNIFGIEDDEE
-387 TSDEES
+387 TSEES
-393 PIRSVDINTDE
+393 PIRSDDTNTDE
-404 DGDPALNVGV
+404 DRIPNLDA
-414 DSPLSMDEMMD
+414 DIESPLSMDEMMD

-499 HPNEI
+499 HSNEI

-511 YDDPEDEEDGSKP
+511 YDDPEDEEDGSES
-524 ADEEEIVNEF
+524 ADEEEIVKEF
-534 FKEPEEHRAKR
+534 FNEPEEHRAKR

-554 LRFSKFYKEKD
+554 MRFSKFYTAKD
-565 ELFTI
+565 ELFNI
-570 LDELDDDKP
+570 FDELDDDKP

-602 RYSFRRE
+602 RFSFRRE
-609 FPDMVDVMLE
+609 FPDLVEVMLE

-629 FMKGWVCMQKEDDH
+629 FMKGWVCMQKGDNH
-643 SLRMAVDHFKEML
+643 SLRMAVDHFKKML
-656 KMQPDMKPV
+656 KIKPDMKQV
-665 YLQLGI
+665 YLQLGT
-671 CYRKLCQVDEYLENF
+671 CYRNLIQVDEYLENF

-697 EEELFELKLEKLKF
+697 EEELFELKLDKLKF
-711 IVMNNRLE
+711 IVMNNRFE

-734 SQMAGALLTQLLI
+734 NQMAGALLTQLLI
-747 KIGGEHTE
+747 KIGGEHAE
-755 GNFQKAHQRLD
+755 ENFQKAHQRLD

-775 FGSFEKMKK
+775 FGNFEKMKK
-784 SGKDPKNMMMQA
+784 AGKDTKNMMMQA

-804 KNDKAAEAYNNY
+804 KNDKLAEAYNNY

-824 EHQPKKAVGPFF
+824 EHQPKKAMGPFF
-836 RAYAYYE
+836 RVYAYYVE
-843 DKDQDVF
+843 KDENVF
-850 FEVLREDYKWLKN
+850 FEALKEDYKWLKN
-863 YGCSFTDIMIIYNQ
+863 YGCSYTDLMIIYNQ
-877 VVAEHQQSQEEL
+877 VVAEHQKSQEEI

>member
-11 SNNSENEANN
+11 SNN
-21 PENEAN
+21 PEEDV
-27 NSENEPLDQKELLE
+27 LDQDFLLE
-41 DVAEIRQMIH
+41 KVDEMRDLIH
-51 QQRFAECN
+51 QQRFTECK
-59 PMLFAIIKNCPNQQP
+59 PILVAIFENCPNHKQ
-74 YIHRLV
+74 YMRRLMH
-80 QGLLST
+80 GLLKT
-86 VIANL
+86 VLANM
-91 SLFQRKKM
+91 SLLQCKKLPDD
-99 SSVMLGFLKQDAK
+99 MLGFLKQYVKPSEELD
-112 AIKEFE
+112 
-118 IPETTPETRAKLVSE
+118 IPEMTPEARTKFVFDAV
-133 AISELDQFLVD
+133 SELDQLLVD
-144 VEMDIRSE
+144 IEMDIRSDQ
-152 LGVFKDLKKKGEE
+152 GIFKDLKKQGEA
-165 IDVKEVKP
+165 IDIKEVKP

-197 QASATLYQEWEECRE
+197 QASARLYQEWEEYRE
-212 KIFGRFVSSGHWNDE
+212 KIFDRFVSSGYWNNE
-227 ERAEVKD
+227 ERAVVKD

-269 YDIYRQTDDDEVKV
+269 YDIYRLADDDEVKV

-289 LLVSMNSSCYEQH
+289 LLVSTNCGSYEQQ
-302 PDFLSFAEQLTE
+302 PDFRSFAEQLTE
-314 DCKNDSDLLA
+314 DCKNDPDLLA

-350 MSSLS
+350 MASLS
-355 KRFLGDLKNKVAD
+355 KRFLDDLRDKVAD

-373 EDMRNIFGVEDDEE
+373 EDMRNIFGIEDDEE
-387 TSDEES
+387 TSEES
-393 PIRSVDINTDE
+393 PIRSDDTNTDE
-404 DGDPALNVGV
+404 DRIPNLDA
-414 DSPLSMDEMMD
+414 DIESPLSMDEMMD

-499 HPNEI
+499 HSNEI

-511 YDDPEDEEDGSKP
+511 YDDPEDEEDGSES
-524 ADEEEIVNEF
+524 ADEEEIVKEF
-534 FKEPEEHRAKR
+534 FNEPEEHRAKR

-554 LRFSKFYKEKD
+554 MRFSKFYTAKD
-565 ELFTI
+565 EIFNI
-570 LDELDDDKP
+570 FDELDDDKP

-609 FPDMVDVMLE
+609 FPDLVEVMLE

-629 FMKGWVCMQKEDDH
+629 FMKGWVCMQKGDNH
-643 SLRMAVDHFKEML
+643 SLRMAVDHFKKML
-656 KMQPDMKPV
+656 KIKPDMKQV
-665 YLQLGI
+665 YLQLGT
-671 CYRKLCQVDEYLENF
+671 CYRNLIQVDEYLENF

-697 EEELFELKLEKLKF
+697 EEELFELKLDKLKF
-711 IVMNNRLE
+711 IVMNNRFE
-719 EAMPLAYELDYTHPE
+719 EAIPLAYELDYTHPE
-734 SQMAGALLTQLLI
+734 NQMAGALLTQLLI
-747 KIGGEHTE
+747 KIGGEHAE
-755 GNFQKAHQRLD
+755 ENFQKAHQRLD

-784 SGKDPKNMMMQA
+784 AGKDTKNMMMQA

-804 KNDKAAEAYNNY
+804 KNDKLAEAYNNY

-824 EHQPKKAVGPFF
+824 EHQPKKAMGPFF
-836 RAYAYYE
+836 RVYAYYVE
-843 DKDQDVF
+843 KDENVF
-850 FEVLREDYKWLKN
+850 FEALKEDYKWLKN
-863 YGCSFTDIMIIYNQ
+863 YGCSYTDLMIIYNQ
-877 VVAEHQQSQEEL
+877 VVAEHQKSQEEI

>member
-11 SNNSENEANN
+11 SNN
-21 PENEAN
+21 PEEDV
-27 NSENEPLDQKELLE
+27 LDQDFLLE
-41 DVAEIRQMIH
+41 KIDEMRDLIH
-51 QQRFAECN
+51 QQRFSECK
-59 PMLFAIIKNCPNQQP
+59 PMLVEVFTPFSSNKQYINRLLQSLLTSLFANM
-74 YIHRLV
+74 
-80 QGLLST
+80 
-86 VIANL
+86 
-91 SLFQRKKM
+91 SLFQRKKIPDGVFGIPIEHNK
-99 SSVMLGFLKQDAK
+99 S
-112 AIKEFE
+112 FE
-118 IPETTPETRAKLVSE
+118 ELDIPEMTHEARAKY
-133 AISELDQFLVD
+133 ISSTISGLDQLLVD
-144 VEMDIRSE
+144 VEMDIRSDQ
-152 LGVFKDLKKKGEE
+152 GVFKDLKKLGEE
-165 IDVKEVKP
+165 IDIKEVKS

-197 QASATLYQEWEECRE
+197 QASARLYQEWEECRE
-212 KIFGRFVSSGHWNDE
+212 KIFGRFVSSGHWTDE
-227 ERAEVKD
+227 ECAAVKD

-244 TSQLLVSAITLS
+244 TSQLMVSAITLS

-289 LLVSMNSSCYEQH
+289 LLVSMNSSYYEQQ
-302 PDFLSFAEQLTE
+302 PDFRSFAEQLTE
-314 DCKNDSDLLA
+314 DCKNDQDLLA
-324 EIIKAQKMLAVTVF
+324 DIIKAQKMLAVTVF

-368 LLEAD
+368 LLDAD
-373 EDMRNIFGVEDDEE
+373 EDMRNLFGIDEDEE
-387 TSDEES
+387 TSEEES

-404 DGDPALNVGV
+404 DGVDNLNVDV

-440 QTEFFTHLYNWFM
+440 QTDFFTHLYNWFM
-453 PFYLKNPHITEA
+453 PFYLKNPHVTEA

-485 CPADAYSLANLIVS
+485 CPADAYSLANLIIS

-511 YDDPEDEEDGSKP
+511 YDDPEDEGDGSEP

-534 FKEPEEHRAKR
+534 FKEPGEHRAKR

-609 FPDMVDVMLE
+609 FPDMVEVMLE
-619 GVPCDTLEMH
+619 GVPCDTLELH
-629 FMKGWVCMQKEDDH
+629 FMKGWGCMQKEDDH
-643 SLRMAVDHFKEML
+643 SLRMAVSHFKEML
-656 KMQPDMKPV
+656 KMQPDMKQV

-671 CYRKLCQVDEYLENF
+671 CYRNLIQVDEYLENV

-697 EEELFELKLEKLKF
+697 EEALFELKLDKLKF
-711 IVMNNRLE
+711 IVMNNRFE

-734 SQMAGALLTQLLI
+734 NQMAGALLTQLLI
-747 KIGGEHTE
+747 KIGGEHAE
-755 GNFQKAHQRLD
+755 ENFQKAHQRLD

-775 FGSFEKMKK
+775 FGSFDKMKK
-784 SGKDPKNMMMQA
+784 SGKDTKNMMMQA

-804 KNDKAAEAYNNY
+804 KNDKLAEAYNNY
-816 SLGLLALI
+816 SQGLLALI
-824 EHQPKKAVGPFF
+824 EHQPKKALEPFF
-836 RAYAYYE
+836 RAYAYYVE
-843 DKDQDVF
+843 KDENVF
-850 FEVLREDYKWLKN
+850 FEALKEDYKWLKN
-863 YGCSFTDIMIIYNQ
+863 YGCSYTDLMIIYNQ
-877 VVAEHQQSQEEL
+877 VVAEHQQTEDEL

>member
-11 SNNSENEANN
+11 SNN
-21 PENEAN
+21 PEEVLA
-27 NSENEPLDQKELLE
+27 QKELLE
-41 DVAEIRQMIH
+41 DVVEIRQMIH

-59 PMLFAIIKNCPNQQP
+59 PMLFAIIKNSPNHQP

-86 VIANL
+86 VIASL
-91 SLFQRKKM
+91 SLFQRKKI
-99 SSVMLGFLKQDAK
+99 STEMLGFLELDAK
-112 AIKEFE
+112 AVKEFK
-118 IPETTPETRAKLVSE
+118 IPETTPEGRAKLVSD

-144 VEMDIRSE
+144 IEMDIRSE
-152 LGVFKDLKKKGEE
+152 QGIFKDLKKQGEA
-165 IDVKEVKP
+165 IDIKEVKP

-197 QASATLYQEWEECRE
+197 QASARLYLEWEEYRE
-212 KIFGRFVSSGHWNDE
+212 KIFDRFVTAGYWNDE
-227 ERAEVKD
+227 ERAVVKD

-256 AATVF
+256 ATTVF

-269 YDIYRQTDDDEVKV
+269 YDIYRLADDDEVKV

-289 LLVSMNSSCYEQH
+289 LLVSTNCGCYEQH
-302 PDFLSFAEQLTE
+302 PDFRSFAEQLTE
-314 DCKNDSDLLA
+314 DCKNDPDLLA

-350 MSSLS
+350 MASLS
-355 KRFLGDLKNKVAD
+355 KRFLGDLKDKVAD

-373 EDMRNIFGVEDDEE
+373 EDMRNIFEIDEDEE
-387 TSDEES
+387 TSEES

-404 DGDPALNVGV
+404 DGIDNLDA
-414 DSPLSMDEMMD
+414 DIESPLSMDEMMD

-511 YDDPEDEEDGSKP
+511 YDDPEDEEDGSVS
-524 ADEEEIVNEF
+524 ADEEEIVKEF
-534 FKEPEEHRAKR
+534 FNEPEEHRAKR

-554 LRFSKFYKEKD
+554 MRFSKFYTAKD
-565 ELFTI
+565 EIFNI

-609 FPDMVDVMLE
+609 FPDLVEVMLE

-629 FMKGWVCMQKEDDH
+629 FMKGWVCMQKGDNH
-643 SLRMAVDHFKEML
+643 SLCMAVDHFKKML
-656 KMQPDMKPV
+656 KIKPDMKQV

-671 CYRKLCQVDEYLENF
+671 CYRNLIQVDEYLENF

-697 EEELFELKLEKLKF
+697 EEELFELKLDKLKF
-711 IVMNNRLE
+711 IVMNNRFE

-734 SQMAGALLTQLLI
+734 NQMAGALLTQLLI
-747 KIGGEHTE
+747 KIGGEHAE
-755 GNFQKAHQRLD
+755 ENFQKAHQRLD

-784 SGKDPKNMMMQA
+784 EGKDTKNMMMQA

-804 KNDKAAEAYNNY
+804 KNDKLAEAYNNY

-824 EHQPKKAVGPFF
+824 EHQPKKAMGPFF
-836 RAYAYYE
+836 RAYAYYVE
-843 DKDQDVF
+843 KDENVF
-850 FEVLREDYKWLKN
+850 FEALKEDYKWLKN
-863 YGCSFTDIMIIYNQ
+863 YGCSYTDLMIIYNQ
-877 VVAEHQQSQEEL
+877 VVAEHQKSQEEI

>member
-1 MSEEVNLSEE
+1 MSKEVNLSEE
-11 SNNSENEANN
+11 SNN
-21 PENEAN
+21 PEEVLA
-27 NSENEPLDQKELLE
+27 QKELLE
-41 DVAEIRQMIH
+41 DVVEIRQMIH

-59 PMLFAIIKNCPNQQP
+59 PMLFAIIKNSPNHQP

-80 QGLLST
+80 QGLLLT
-86 VIANL
+86 VIASL
-91 SLFQRKKM
+91 SLFQRKKI
-99 SSVMLGFLKQDAK
+99 STEMLGFLKLDAK
-112 AIKEFE
+112 AVKEFK
-118 IPETTPETRAKLVSE
+118 IPETTPEGRAKLVSD

-144 VEMDIRSE
+144 IEMDIRSE
-152 LGVFKDLKKKGEE
+152 QGIFKDLKKQGEA
-165 IDVKEVKP
+165 IDIKEVKP

-197 QASATLYQEWEECRE
+197 QASARLYQEWEEYRE
-212 KIFGRFVSSGHWNDE
+212 KIFDRFVTAGYWNDE
-227 ERAEVKD
+227 ERAVVKD

-269 YDIYRQTDDDEVKV
+269 YDIYRLADDDEVKV

-289 LLVSMNSSCYEQH
+289 LLVSTNCGCYEQH
-302 PDFLSFAEQLTE
+302 PDFRSFAEQLTE
-314 DCKNDSDLLA
+314 DCKNDPDLLA

-350 MSSLS
+350 MASLS
-355 KRFLGDLKNKVAD
+355 KRFLGDLKDKVAD

-373 EDMRNIFGVEDDEE
+373 EDMRNIFEIDEDEE
-387 TSDEES
+387 TSEES

-404 DGDPALNVGV
+404 DGIDNLDAEIE
-414 DSPLSMDEMMD
+414 SPLSMDEMMD

-511 YDDPEDEEDGSKP
+511 YDDPEDEEDGSVS
-524 ADEEEIVNEF
+524 ADEEEIVKEF
-534 FKEPEEHRAKR
+534 FNEPEEHRAKR

-609 FPDMVDVMLE
+609 FPDLVEVMLE

-629 FMKGWVCMQKEDDH
+629 FMKGWVCMQKGDNH
-643 SLRMAVDHFKEML
+643 SLCMAVDHFKKML
-656 KMQPDMKPV
+656 KIKPDMKQV

-671 CYRKLCQVDEYLENF
+671 CYRNLIQMDEYLENF

-697 EEELFELKLEKLKF
+697 EEELFELKLDKLKF
-711 IVMNNRLE
+711 IVMNNRFE

-734 SQMAGALLTQLLI
+734 NQMAGALLTQLLI
-747 KIGGEHTE
+747 KIGGEHAE
-755 GNFQKAHQRLD
+755 ENFQKAHQRLD

-784 SGKDPKNMMMQA
+784 EGKDTKNMMMQA

-804 KNDKAAEAYNNY
+804 KNDKLAEAYNNY

-824 EHQPKKAVGPFF
+824 EHQPKKAMGPFF
-836 RAYAYYE
+836 RAYAYYVE
-843 DKDQDVF
+843 KDENVF
-850 FEVLREDYKWLKN
+850 FEALKEDYKWLKD
-863 YGCSFTDIMIIYNQ
+863 YGCSYTDLMIIYNQ
-877 VVAEHQQSQEEL
+877 VVAEHQKSQEEI

>member
-11 SNNSENEANN
+11 SNN
-21 PENEAN
+21 PEEVLA
-27 NSENEPLDQKELLE
+27 QKELLE
-41 DVAEIRQMIH
+41 DVVEIRQMIH

-59 PMLFAIIKNCPNQQP
+59 SMLFAIIKNCPNQQP
-74 YIHRLV
+74 YIDRLV

-86 VIANL
+86 VIASL

-99 SSVMLGFLKQDAK
+99 STEMLGFLKLDAK
-112 AIKEFE
+112 AIKEFK
-118 IPETTPETRAKLVSE
+118 IPETTPEGRAKLVSE
-133 AISELDQFLVD
+133 AISEIDQFLVD
-144 VEMDIRSE
+144 IEMDIRSE
-152 LGVFKDLKKKGEE
+152 LGVFKDLKKQGEG
-165 IDVKEVKP
+165 IDIKEVKP

-212 KIFGRFVSSGHWNDE
+212 KIFGRFVSSGYWNDE

-269 YDIYRQTDDDEVKV
+269 YDIYRQADDDEVKV

-289 LLVSMNSSCYEQH
+289 LLVSTNCGCYEQQ
-302 PDFLSFAEQLTE
+302 PDFRSFAEQLTE
-314 DCKNDSDLLA
+314 DCKIDPDLLA

-350 MSSLS
+350 MASLS
-355 KRFLGDLKNKVAD
+355 KRFLGDLKDKVAD

-373 EDMRNIFGVEDDEE
+373 EDMRNIFEIDEDEE
-387 TSDEES
+387 TSEES

-404 DGDPALNVGV
+404 DGIDNLDA
-414 DSPLSMDEMMD
+414 DIESPLSMDEMMD

-440 QTEFFTHLYNWFM
+440 QTDFFTHLYNWFM
-453 PFYLKNPHITEA
+453 PFYLKNPHVTEA

-511 YDDPEDEEDGSKP
+511 YDDPEDEGDGSEP

-534 FKEPEEHRAKR
+534 FKEPGEHRAKR

-554 LRFSKFYKEKD
+554 LRFSKFYTAKD
-565 ELFTI
+565 EVFNI

-609 FPDMVDVMLE
+609 FPDLVEVMLE

-629 FMKGWVCMQKEDDH
+629 FMKGWVCMQKGDNH
-643 SLRMAVDHFKEML
+643 SLCMAVDHFKKML
-656 KMQPDMKPV
+656 KIKPDMKQV

-671 CYRKLCQVDEYLENF
+671 CYRNLIQVDEYLENF

-697 EEELFELKLEKLKF
+697 EEELFELKLDKLKF
-711 IVMNNRLE
+711 IVMNNRFE
-719 EAMPLAYELDYTHPE
+719 EAMPLAYELDYIHPE
-734 SQMAGALLTQLLI
+734 NQMAGALLTQLLI
-747 KIGGEHTE
+747 KIGGEHAE
-755 GNFQKAHQRLD
+755 ENFLKAHQRLD

-784 SGKDPKNMMMQA
+784 EGKDTKNMMMQA

-804 KNDKAAEAYNNY
+804 KNDKLAEAYNNY

-824 EHQPKKAVGPFF
+824 EHQPKKAMGPFF
-836 RAYAYYE
+836 RAYAYYVE
-843 DKDQDVF
+843 KDENVF
-850 FEVLREDYKWLKN
+850 FEALKEDYKWLKN
-863 YGCSFTDIMIIYNQ
+863 YGCSYTDLMIIYNQ
-877 VVAEHQQSQEEL
+877 VVAEHQKSQEEI